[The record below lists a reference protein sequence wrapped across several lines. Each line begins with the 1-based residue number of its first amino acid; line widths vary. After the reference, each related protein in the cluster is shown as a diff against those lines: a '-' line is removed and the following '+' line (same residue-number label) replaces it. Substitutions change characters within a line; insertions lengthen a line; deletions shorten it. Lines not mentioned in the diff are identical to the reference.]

1 MKKILTLMAAMSAV
15 AGPAMAADYVWNVD
29 ATGNITAEEKGD
41 IAFANNKF
49 TFTVNSDEK
58 VWVKGSNV
66 TVSFG
71 GKKLTGTEVTFDM
84 EGAGLLYTP
93 GATGQVTVT
102 LGANSTI
109 EKIKVVGESS
119 MEIEDLFE
127 AVKAEVQKANQETAV
142 WAPEDE
148 DKASEYE
155 LKTFF
160 TAVRAQINQ
169 QGAINQQVRA
179 LLENYQANNSVD
191 EHAEELK
198 KRLNDAIENIK
209 TYVVLAKEDKKTYD
223 RIIGDDA
230 KALKEQLEKGTS
242 TPKNEEVDNNS
253 EEYIKD
259 WKKSSEESS
268 DLDKPATFD
277 KWKTA
282 WAEEAWNSFYTDIEA
297 IKNEA
302 LAELGK
308 FANVKLPDVGSGS
321 FQTGFTE
328 ADFKAKYAT
337 LQTEAKNVV
346 NRAIFERDYADKIK
360 AAMEDIQAINE
371 VVKAG
376 TPFSVQTPSFSR
388 LTDQVTQ
395 LDRLLA
401 QPTDAHRSLTKEDL
415 YGLDPE
421 GLNFKGSYDDCAN
434 EIAYFKAALVKQA
447 KDALEA
453 RIEPTQKSLNET
465 SYKIS
470 AKYVNEKETQKKFEL
485 EFAKIQKQLDDL
497 KTKVAALADF
507 KDIVNTYN
515 TYNGDFDTIN
525 KDIDSKWQETLSEQ
539 KQEVLSNNHNEAVT
553 LLGKVEK
560 VREDYN
566 TNVLRIKKWVKA
578 TWTDNDTKVK
588 LNANLKE
595 LFSVAGGVDK
605 MKEDIVADTLRY
617 TKLINETPDVE
628 FNANDNQYRL
638 LSGEVG
644 EFTKNLETV
653 EKAIM
658 AQIEGAVFT
667 ANLRAAN
674 YLNDDPK
681 SIADS
686 YVKNAQD
693 ARKYANLW
701 PGNEHELMSDHAVTL
716 FQKEFG
722 KIAHKDANKQ
732 GAGYLDEAQK
742 IIDDGHVTEEAKVDI
757 DKQKLADKVADV
769 EAIFAKVKPAVD
781 SLNLVKKD
789 YKELYGVI
797 YAQKIEWNVVKAKA
811 ATYQA
816 AIDAAAKEYNT
827 EGLDV
832 TARLKELNKLFDGVK
847 DEDGCTE
854 DGAYITLEKDTN
866 PVNASN
872 AELKAYINKKIE
884 DFKAGLNEICHY
896 PEILKNKAVM
906 TTADADIKA
915 VEAELVNAREAIKA
929 YNETVQAGATQLL
942 NGAESALK
950 TAKAAIEKAYD
961 DRKLADNYTEGQNL
975 KQGLTNASQEIKD
988 ALAWAAQTAK
998 DADLD
1003 YNGDGKVDV
1012 KDLLDADAEF
1022 QNSGDGFTFYK
1033 FFDAYLESLSK

>member
-49 TFTVNSDEK
+49 TFTVNSGEK

-71 GKKLTGTEVTFDM
+71 GANLTGVETTFDM
-84 EGAGLLYTP
+84 EGTGMLYTP

-109 EKIKVVGESS
+109 EKIKVVGEYS
-119 MEIEDLFE
+119 MRIEGLFE

-142 WAPEDE
+142 WATEPELE
-148 DKASEYE
+148 P
-155 LKTFF
+155 FF
-160 TAVRAQINQ
+160 TAVRAQINK
-169 QGAINQQVRA
+169 QGAINQEVRA
-179 LLENYQANNSVD
+179 LLEQYQAENSVD
-191 EHAEELK
+191 EHAVALMG
-198 KRLNDAIENIK
+198 RLNAAILNIK
-209 TYVVLAKEDKKTYD
+209 KYVVCAKEDKKTYD
-223 RIIGDDA
+223 RIIGADA
-230 KALKEQLEKGTS
+230 QALKGQLEKGTS
-242 TPKNEEVDNNS
+242 TPKNKEVDNNS
-253 EEYIKD
+253 EVYIKD
-259 WKKSSEESS
+259 WTKGTSPN
-268 DLDKPATFD
+268 KPATSG
-277 KWKTA
+277 KWKTS
-282 WAEEAWNSFYTDIEA
+282 WAEEAWNSFYKDIEA
-297 IKNEA
+297 IKSEA

-308 FANVKLPDVGSGS
+308 FDKAELPAGSGS

-328 ADFKAKYAT
+328 ADFKAKYQT
-337 LQTEAKNVV
+337 LQTEATNVV

-376 TPFSVQTPSFSR
+376 SPFSVETPSFSR
-388 LTDQVTQ
+388 LTDEVTQ
-395 LDRLLA
+395 LNRFLA
-401 QPTDAHRSLTKEDL
+401 QPTDAHRSLTKADL
-415 YGLDPE
+415 NGAD
-421 GLNFKGSYDDCAN
+421 FKGLYDDCAK
-434 EIAYFKAALVKQA
+434 EIADIKASLVKQA

-470 AKYVNEKETQKKFEL
+470 AKYVNEPETQKKYEL

-497 KTKVAALADF
+497 KKNVAAVADF

-515 TYNGDFDTIN
+515 KYNGEFDNIN
-525 KDIDSKWQETLSEQ
+525 KDIDSKWQNTLSAQ
-539 KQEVLSNNHNEAVT
+539 KKEVLDNNHKEAVA
-553 LLGKVEK
+553 LLDNVEK
-560 VREDYN
+560 VRTAYN
-566 TNVLRIKKWVKA
+566 DNVLRIKKWVDA
-578 TWTDNDTKVK
+578 TWTDEDTDVK

-605 MKEDIVADTLRY
+605 MKDDIVADTLRY

-638 LSGEVG
+638 LSGEV
-644 EFTKNLETV
+644 ETFTNNLKAV

-658 AQIEGAVFT
+658 AQINEAVFT

-674 YLNDDPK
+674 YLTGTPMSNAYWYV
-681 SIADS
+681 ADA
-686 YVKNAQD
+686 KEAGHE
-693 ARKYANLW
+693 YANLW
-701 PGNEHELMSDHAVTL
+701 PGTKHEFMSADAVAL
-716 FQKEFG
+716 FQKEFE

-732 GAGYLDEAQK
+732 GAGYLDEAER
-742 IIDDGHVTEEAKVDI
+742 IIAAGHVTDFAKVDI
-757 DKQKLADKVADV
+757 DKQKLADQVADV

-781 SLNLVKKD
+781 ALNEEKDAYKK
-789 YKELYGVI
+789 LYEAI
-797 YAQKIEWNVVKAKA
+797 YVQKIDWNVVKAEA
-811 ATYQA
+811 ATYQN
-816 AIDAAAKEYNT
+816 AINDAAKKYNT
-827 EGLDV
+827 TGFDV

-847 DEDGCTE
+847 NVDGCTE
-854 DGAYITLEKDTN
+854 DGAYTTLEKGTN
-866 PVNASN
+866 PVNAKD
-872 AELKAYINKKIE
+872 AELNASINKKIE
-884 DFKAGLNEICHY
+884 DFKAGLNEIRHY
-896 PEILKNKAVM
+896 PEILKNKAAM

-950 TAKAAIEKAYD
+950 TAKAAIEDASNKLT
-961 DRKLADNYTEGQNL
+961 LADNYTEGQNL

-988 ALAWAAQTAK
+988 ALAWAAQAAK

-1012 KDLLDADAEF
+1012 KDLVDADADF
-1022 QNSGDGFTFYK
+1022 QNTGDGFTFYK
-1033 FFDAYLESLSK
+1033 FLDAYLEYLSK

>member
-29 ATGNITAEEKGD
+29 ATGNITTDVKGD

-49 TFTVNSDEK
+49 TFTVNSGEK

-71 GKKLTGTEVTFDM
+71 GKNLTGEEVTFDM
-84 EGAGLLYTP
+84 EGAGMLYTP

-109 EKIKVVGESS
+109 EKIKVVGEYS
-119 MEIEDLFE
+119 MRIEGLFE

-142 WAPEDE
+142 WATEPELE
-148 DKASEYE
+148 P
-155 LKTFF
+155 FF
-160 TAVRAQINQ
+160 TAVRAQINK
-169 QGAINQQVRA
+169 QGAINQEVRA
-179 LLENYQANNSVD
+179 LLEKYQAANTVD
-191 EHAEELK
+191 ENAAALMS
-198 KRLNDAIENIK
+198 RLNAAILNIK
-209 TYVVLAKEDKKTYD
+209 KYVVCAKEDKKTYD
-223 RIIGDDA
+223 RIIGADA
-230 KALKEQLEKGTS
+230 QALKGQLEKGTS
-242 TPKNEEVDNNS
+242 TPKNKEVDNNS
-253 EEYIKD
+253 EVYIKD
-259 WKKSSEESS
+259 WKKSSESVVNGN
-268 DLDKPATFD
+268 KPATFD
-277 KWKTA
+277 KWKTS
-282 WAEEAWNSFYTDIEA
+282 WAEEAWNSFYKDIEA
-297 IKNEA
+297 IKSEA

-308 FANVKLPDVGSGS
+308 FDKAELPAGSGS
-321 FQTGFTE
+321 FQNGFTE
-328 ADFKAKYAT
+328 ADFKAKYET
-337 LQTEAKNVV
+337 LQAEATNVV

-360 AAMEDIQAINE
+360 AAKEDIQAINE

-376 TPFSVQTPSFSR
+376 TPFSVETPSFSR
-388 LTDQVTQ
+388 LTDEVTQ
-395 LDRLLA
+395 LNRFLA
-401 QPTDAHRSLTKEDL
+401 QPTDAHRSLTKADL
-415 YGLDPE
+415 NGAD
-421 GLNFKGSYDDCAN
+421 FKGLYDDCAQ
-434 EIAYFKAALVKQA
+434 EIAKIKAALVKQA

-470 AKYVNEKETQKKFEL
+470 AKYVNEPETQKKYEL
-485 EFAKIQKQLDDL
+485 EFAKIQKQLDEL
-497 KTKVAALADF
+497 KKKVAGVADF

-515 TYNGDFDTIN
+515 KHNSEFDNIN
-525 KDIDSKWQETLSEQ
+525 KDIDSKWQNTLSAQ
-539 KQEVLSNNHNEAVT
+539 KKEVLDNNHKEAVA
-553 LLGKVEK
+553 LLGNVEK
-560 VREDYN
+560 VRTAYN
-566 TNVLRIKKWVKA
+566 DNVLRIKKWVDA

-658 AQIEGAVFT
+658 AQIKEAVFN
-667 ANLRAAN
+667 ANLRAAD
-674 YLNDDPK
+674 YLTDSPK
-681 SIADS
+681 THAYW
-686 YVKNAQD
+686 YVKNAKD
-693 ARKYANLW
+693 DRYENANLW
-701 PGNEHELMSDHAVTL
+701 PGTKHEFMSAEAVAL
-716 FQKEFG
+716 FQKEFE
-722 KIAHKDANKQ
+722 KIAYKDANKQ
-732 GAGYLDEAQK
+732 GAGYLDEAQS
-742 IIDDGHVTEEAKVDI
+742 IIDAGYVTDPAKVDI
-757 DKQKLADKVADV
+757 DKQKLADQVADV

-781 SLNLVKKD
+781 ALNKEKEAYKK
-789 YKELYGVI
+789 LYDAI
-797 YAQKIEWNVVKAKA
+797 YVQKIDWNVVKAEA
-811 ATYQA
+811 ATYQK

-827 EGLDV
+827 TGFDV

-847 DEDGCTE
+847 NVDGCTE
-854 DGAYITLEKDTN
+854 DGAYTMLEKDTN

-872 AELKAYINKKIE
+872 AELNASINKKIE
-884 DFKAGLNEICHY
+884 DFKAGLYEIRHY
-896 PEILKNKAVM
+896 PEILKNKAAM

-950 TAKAAIEKAYD
+950 TAKAAIEDASNKLT
-961 DRKLADNYTEGQNL
+961 LADNYTEGQNL

-988 ALAWAAQTAK
+988 ALAWAAQAAK

-1003 YNGDGKVDV
+1003 YNGDGKVNV
-1012 KDLLDADAEF
+1012 QDLLDADAEF
-1022 QNSGDGFTFYK
+1022 QNTGDGFTFYK
-1033 FFDAYLESLSK
+1033 FFDAYLEYLSK

>member
-49 TFTVNSDEK
+49 TFTVNSGEK

-71 GKKLTGTEVTFDM
+71 GVNLTGKEVTFDM

-109 EKIKVVGESS
+109 KKIKVVGMSS

-142 WAPEDE
+142 WATE
-148 DKASEYE
+148 SELE
-155 LKTFF
+155 PFF
-160 TAVRAQINQ
+160 TAVRAQINK
-169 QGAINQQVRA
+169 QGAINQEVRA
-179 LLENYQANNSVD
+179 LLENYQAKNSVD
-191 EHAEELK
+191 EHAVELK
-198 KRLNDAIENIK
+198 KRLNDAIDNIK
-209 TYVVLAKEDKKTYD
+209 KYVDLAKEDKKTYD

-230 KALKEQLEKGTS
+230 QELKKQLEIGTS
-242 TPKNEEVDNNS
+242 TPKNYEINNNS
-253 EEYIKD
+253 EAYIKD
-259 WKKSSEESS
+259 WKKSSDKKI
-268 DLDKPATFD
+268 DLGKPATFD

-308 FANVKLPDVGSGS
+308 FAKVELPDVGSGS

-388 LTDQVTQ
+388 LTDEVTQ

-401 QPTDAHRSLTKEDL
+401 QPTDAHRSLTKEV
-415 YGLDPE
+415 
-421 GLNFKGSYDDCAN
+421 LNGPDFKGSYDKCAN
-434 EIAYFKAALVKQA
+434 EIADIKAALVKQA
-447 KDALEA
+447 KDALKA

-470 AKYVNEKETQKKFEL
+470 AKYVNEPNTQKTYEL
-485 EFAKIQKQLDDL
+485 EFAKIQKRLDDL
-497 KTKVAALADF
+497 KTKVDAVADF

-539 KQEVLSNNHNEAVT
+539 KQEVLRNNHNEAVT
-553 LLGKVEK
+553 LLGNVEE
-560 VREDYN
+560 VREAYN
-566 TNVLRIKKWVKA
+566 TNVLRIKKWVDEP
-578 TWTDNDTKVK
+578 WTDNDTKVK

-638 LSGEVG
+638 LKGKDQVV
-644 EFTKNLETV
+644 EFTKNLTKVKED
-653 EKAIM
+653 IM
-658 AQIEGAVFT
+658 AQIKEAVFT
-667 ANLRAAN
+667 ANLRAAK

-681 SIADS
+681 SNADW
-686 YVKNAQD
+686 YVENA
-693 ARKYANLW
+693 REYRNEYANLW
-701 PGNEHELMSDHAVTL
+701 PGTKHEFMSEEAVDL
-716 FQKEFG
+716 FRKEFR
-722 KIAHKDANKQ
+722 KIAYKDNNQ
-732 GAGYLDEAQK
+732 GAGYLDEAKK
-742 IIDDGHVTEEAKVDI
+742 IIDDGHVTEQAKVDI
-757 DKQKLADKVADV
+757 DKQKLADQVDDV
-769 EAIFAKVKPAVD
+769 EAIFAKVKPAVAA
-781 SLNLVKKD
+781 LNEEKDAYKK
-789 YKELYGVI
+789 LYEAI
-797 YAQKIEWNVVKAKA
+797 YVQKIDWNVVKAEA
-811 ATYQA
+811 ATYQN
-816 AIDAAAKEYNT
+816 AINDAAKKYNT
-827 EGLDV
+827 TGFDV
-832 TARLKELNKLFDGVK
+832 TARLKELNKLFDGKK
-847 DEDGCTE
+847 DVDGCTE
-854 DGAYITLEKDTN
+854 DGAYTTLEKGTN
-866 PVNASN
+866 PVNAKD
-872 AELKAYINKKIE
+872 AELNASINKKIE
-884 DFKAGLNEICHY
+884 EFMAGLDEIRYY
-896 PEILKNKAVM
+896 PEILKNKAAM

-988 ALAWAAQTAK
+988 ALAWAAQAAK

-1003 YNGDGKVDV
+1003 YNGDGKVNV
-1012 KDLLDADAEF
+1012 QDLLDADAEF

-1033 FFDAYLESLSK
+1033 FLDAYLEYLSK

>member
-49 TFTVNSDEK
+49 TFTVNSGEK

-71 GKKLTGTEVTFDM
+71 GANLTGVETTFDM
-84 EGAGLLYTP
+84 EGTGMLYTP

-109 EKIKVVGESS
+109 QKIKVVGEYS
-119 MEIEDLFE
+119 MRIEGLFE

-142 WAPEDE
+142 WATE
-148 DKASEYE
+148 AE
-155 LKTFF
+155 LEPFF
-160 TAVRAQINQ
+160 TAVRAQINK
-169 QGAINQQVRA
+169 QGAINQEVRA
-179 LLENYQANNSVD
+179 LLEQYQAENSVD
-191 EHAEELK
+191 EHAAALMG
-198 KRLNDAIENIK
+198 RLNAAILNIK
-209 TYVVLAKEDKKTYD
+209 KYVICAKADKKTYD

-230 KALKEQLEKGTS
+230 QALKNQLEKGTS
-242 TPKNEEVDNNS
+242 TPLNRDVNNDSEV
-253 EEYIKD
+253 YIKD
-259 WKKSSEESS
+259 WKKSSSNNN
-268 DLDKPATFD
+268 KPATFVS
-277 KWKTA
+277 WKTS
-282 WAEEAWNSFYTDIEA
+282 WAEEAWNSFYKDIET
-297 IKNEA
+297 IKSEA

-308 FANVKLPDVGSGS
+308 FDKAELPAGSGS

-337 LQTEAKNVV
+337 LQTEATNVV
-346 NRAIFERDYADKIK
+346 NRAIFERDYAEKIK
-360 AAMEDIQAINE
+360 AAKEDIQAINE

-376 TPFSVQTPSFSR
+376 TPFSVETPSFSR
-388 LTDQVTQ
+388 LTDEVT
-395 LDRLLA
+395 RLNHFLA
-401 QPTDAHRSLTKEDL
+401 QPTDAHRSLTKADL
-415 YGLDPE
+415 NGAY
-421 GLNFKGSYDDCAN
+421 FKGLYDDCAK
-434 EIAYFKAALVKQA
+434 EIADIKAALVKQA

-470 AKYVNEKETQKKFEL
+470 AKYVNEPETQKKYEL

-497 KTKVAALADF
+497 KKNVAGVADF

-515 TYNGDFDTIN
+515 KYNGEFDTIN
-525 KDIDSKWQETLSEQ
+525 KDINSKWQNTLSAQ
-539 KQEVLSNNHNEAVT
+539 KKEVLDNNHEQAVA
-553 LLGKVEK
+553 LLKNVER
-560 VREDYN
+560 VRTAYN
-566 TNVLRIKKWVKA
+566 DNVLRIKKWVDA
-578 TWTDNDTKVK
+578 TWTDEDTDVK

-605 MKEDIVADTLRY
+605 MKDDIVADTLRY

-638 LSGEVG
+638 LKGEA
-644 EFTKNLETV
+644 EKFTTNLQTV
-653 EKAIM
+653 ETAIM
-658 AQIEGAVFT
+658 AQINEAVFN
-667 ANLRAAN
+667 ANLRAAK
-674 YLNDDPK
+674 YLNGSPMTDAYWYV
-681 SIADS
+681 AD
-686 YVKNAQD
+686 AQD
-693 ARKYANLW
+693 ASNEYANLW
-701 PGNEHELMSDHAVTL
+701 PGTKHEFMSKEAVAL
-716 FQKEFG
+716 FQKEFE

-732 GAGYLDEAQK
+732 GAGYLDEAER
-742 IIDDGHVTEEAKVDI
+742 IIAAGHVTDFAKVDI
-757 DKQKLADKVADV
+757 DKQKLADQVADV

-781 SLNLVKKD
+781 ALNKEKVA
-789 YKELYGVI
+789 YKNLYDAI
-797 YAQKIEWNVVKAKA
+797 YVQKIDWNVVKAEA
-811 ATYQA
+811 ATYQK
-816 AIDAAAKEYNT
+816 AIDAAAKKYNT
-827 EGLDV
+827 TGFDV

-847 DEDGCTE
+847 DVDGCTE
-854 DGAYITLEKDTN
+854 DGAYTMLEKGTN

-872 AELKAYINKKIE
+872 AELNASINKKIE
-884 DFKAGLNEICHY
+884 EFKAGLNEIRHY
-896 PEILKNKAVM
+896 PEILKNKAAM

-950 TAKAAIEKAYD
+950 TAKAAIEDASNKLT
-961 DRKLADNYTEGQNL
+961 LADNYTEGQNL

-988 ALAWAAQTAK
+988 ALAWAAQAAK

-1003 YNGDGKVDV
+1003 YNGDGKVNV
-1012 KDLLDADAEF
+1012 QDLVDADADF
-1022 QNSGDGFTFYK
+1022 QKTGDGFTFYK
-1033 FFDAYLESLSK
+1033 FLDAYLEYLSK

>member
-49 TFTVNSDEK
+49 TFTVNSGEK

-71 GKKLTGTEVTFDM
+71 GANLTGVETTFDM
-84 EGAGLLYTP
+84 EGTGMLYTP

-102 LGANSTI
+102 LGASSTI
-109 EKIKVVGESS
+109 EKIKVVGAYS
-119 MEIEDLFE
+119 MRIEGLFE

-142 WAPEDE
+142 WATE
-148 DKASEYE
+148 AE
-155 LKTFF
+155 LEPFF
-160 TAVRAQINQ
+160 TAVRAQINK
-169 QGAINQQVRA
+169 QGAINQEVRA
-179 LLENYQANNSVD
+179 LLEQYQAENSVD
-191 EHAEELK
+191 EHAAALMG
-198 KRLNDAIENIK
+198 RLNAAILNIK
-209 TYVVLAKEDKKTYD
+209 KYVICAKADKKTYD

-230 KALKEQLEKGTS
+230 QTLKNQLEKGTS
-242 TPKNEEVDNNS
+242 TPLNREINNDSEV
-253 EEYIKD
+253 YIKD
-259 WKKSSEESS
+259 WKKSSSNNN
-268 DLDKPATFD
+268 KPATFVS
-277 KWKTA
+277 WKTS
-282 WAEEAWNSFYTDIEA
+282 WAEEAWNSFYKDIET
-297 IKNEA
+297 IKSEA

-308 FANVKLPDVGSGS
+308 FDKAELPAGSGS

-337 LQTEAKNVV
+337 LQTEATNVV

-360 AAMEDIQAINE
+360 AAKEDIQAINE

-376 TPFSVQTPSFSR
+376 TPFSVETPSFSR
-388 LTDQVTQ
+388 LTDEVTQ
-395 LDRLLA
+395 LNRFLA
-401 QPTDAHRSLTKEDL
+401 QPTDAHRSLTKA
-415 YGLDPE
+415 
-421 GLNFKGSYDDCAN
+421 GLNGADFKGLYDDCAK
-434 EIAYFKAALVKQA
+434 EIADIKAALVKQA

-453 RIEPTQKSLNET
+453 RVEPTQKSLNET

-470 AKYVNEKETQKKFEL
+470 AKYVNEPETQKKYEL

-497 KTKVAALADF
+497 KKNVAGVADF

-515 TYNGDFDTIN
+515 KHNGEFDTIN
-525 KDIDSKWQETLSEQ
+525 KDIDSKWQNTLSAQ
-539 KQEVLSNNHNEAVT
+539 KKEVLDNNHKEAVT
-553 LLGKVEK
+553 LLGNVEK
-560 VREDYN
+560 VRKAYN
-566 TNVLRIKKWVKA
+566 DNVLRIKKWVDA
-578 TWTDNDTKVK
+578 TWTNDDTDVK

-605 MKEDIVADTLRY
+605 MKDDIVADTLRY

-638 LSGEVG
+638 LSGEV
-644 EFTKNLETV
+644 ETFTNNLKAV

-658 AQIEGAVFT
+658 AQINEAVFT

-674 YLNDDPK
+674 YLSGTPMSNAYWYV
-681 SIADS
+681 ADA
-686 YVKNAQD
+686 KEAGHE
-693 ARKYANLW
+693 YANLW
-701 PGNEHELMSDHAVTL
+701 PGTKHEFMSADAVAL
-716 FQKEFG
+716 FQKEFE
-722 KIAHKDANKQ
+722 KIAYKDANKQ
-732 GAGYLDEAQK
+732 GAGYLDEAER
-742 IIDDGHVTEEAKVDI
+742 IIAAGHVTDFAKVDI
-757 DKQKLADKVADV
+757 DKQKLADQVADV

-781 SLNLVKKD
+781 ALNKEKVA
-789 YKELYGVI
+789 YKNLYDAI
-797 YAQKIEWNVVKAKA
+797 YVQKIDWNVVKAEA
-811 ATYQA
+811 ATYQK

-827 EGLDV
+827 TGFDV

-847 DEDGCTE
+847 DVDGCTE
-854 DGAYITLEKDTN
+854 DGAYTMLEKGTN

-872 AELKAYINKKIE
+872 AELNASINKKIE
-884 DFKAGLNEICHY
+884 DFKAGLNEIRHY
-896 PEILKNKAVM
+896 PEILKNKAAM

-929 YNETVQAGATQLL
+929 YNETVQADATQLL

-950 TAKAAIEKAYD
+950 TAKAAIEDASNNLT
-961 DRKLADNYTEGQNL
+961 LADNYTEGQNL

-988 ALAWAAQTAK
+988 ALAWAAQAAK

-1003 YNGDGKVDV
+1003 YNGDGKVNV
-1012 KDLLDADAEF
+1012 QDLVDADADF
-1022 QNSGDGFTFYK
+1022 QKTGDGFTFYK
-1033 FFDAYLESLSK
+1033 FLDAYLEYLSK

>member
-49 TFTVNSDEK
+49 TFTVNSGEK

-71 GKKLTGTEVTFDM
+71 GANLTGVETTFDM
-84 EGAGLLYTP
+84 EGTGMLYTP
-93 GATGQVTVT
+93 GAKGQVTVT

-109 EKIKVVGESS
+109 EKIKVVGEYS
-119 MEIEDLFE
+119 MRIEGLFE

-142 WAPEDE
+142 WATEPELE
-148 DKASEYE
+148 P
-155 LKTFF
+155 FF
-160 TAVRAQINQ
+160 TAVRAQINK
-169 QGAINQQVRA
+169 QGAINQEVRA
-179 LLENYQANNSVD
+179 LLEQYQAENSVD
-191 EHAEELK
+191 EHAVALMG
-198 KRLNDAIENIK
+198 RLNAAILNIK
-209 TYVVLAKEDKKTYD
+209 KYVVCAKEDKKTYD
-223 RIIGDDA
+223 RIIGADA
-230 KALKEQLEKGTS
+230 QALKGQLEKGTS
-242 TPKNEEVDNNS
+242 TPKNKEVDNNS
-253 EEYIKD
+253 EVYIKD
-259 WKKSSEESS
+259 WTKGTSPN
-268 DLDKPATFD
+268 KPATSG

-282 WAEEAWNSFYTDIEA
+282 WAEEAWNSFYKDIEA
-297 IKNEA
+297 IKSEA

-308 FANVKLPDVGSGS
+308 FDKAELPAGSGS

-337 LQTEAKNVV
+337 LQTEATNVV

-360 AAMEDIQAINE
+360 AAKEDIQAINE

-376 TPFSVQTPSFSR
+376 TPFSVETPSFSR
-388 LTDQVTQ
+388 LTDEVTQ
-395 LDRLLA
+395 LNRFLA
-401 QPTDAHRSLTKEDL
+401 QPTDAHRSLTKADL
-415 YGLDPE
+415 NGAD
-421 GLNFKGSYDDCAN
+421 FKGLYDDCAK
-434 EIAYFKAALVKQA
+434 EIADIKASLVKQA

-470 AKYVNEKETQKKFEL
+470 AKYVNEPETQKKYEL
-485 EFAKIQKQLDDL
+485 EFAKIQKQLDGL
-497 KTKVAALADF
+497 KKNVAAVADF

-515 TYNGDFDTIN
+515 KYNGDFDTIN
-525 KDIDSKWQETLSEQ
+525 KDIDSKWQNTLSAQ
-539 KQEVLSNNHNEAVT
+539 KKEVLDNNHKEAVA
-553 LLGKVEK
+553 LLGNVEK
-560 VREDYN
+560 VRTAYN
-566 TNVLRIKKWVKA
+566 TNVLRIKKWVDA

-605 MKEDIVADTLRY
+605 MKDDIVADTLRY

-638 LSGEVG
+638 LSGEV
-644 EFTKNLETV
+644 ETFTNNLKAVET
-653 EKAIM
+653 AIM
-658 AQIEGAVFT
+658 AQIKDAVFT

-674 YLNDDPK
+674 YLSGSPMSNAYWYV
-681 SIADS
+681 AD
-686 YVKNAQD
+686 AQE
-693 ARKYANLW
+693 ARNEYANLW
-701 PGNEHELMSDHAVTL
+701 PGTKHEFMSAKAVLL
-716 FQKEFG
+716 FQKEFE

-742 IIDDGHVTEEAKVDI
+742 IIDAGHVTEKDKVDI
-757 DKQKLADKVADV
+757 DKQKLADQVADV

-781 SLNLVKKD
+781 ALNKEKEAYKK
-789 YKELYGVI
+789 LYDAI
-797 YAQKIEWNVVKAKA
+797 YVQKIDWNVVKAEA
-811 ATYQA
+811 ATYQK

-827 EGLDV
+827 TGFDV

-847 DEDGCTE
+847 DVDGCTE
-854 DGAYITLEKDTN
+854 DGAYTMLEKDTN

-872 AELKAYINKKIE
+872 AELNASINKKIE
-884 DFKAGLNEICHY
+884 DFKAGLNEIRHY
-896 PEILKNKAVM
+896 PEILKNKAAM
-906 TTADADIKA
+906 TKADADIKA

-950 TAKAAIEKAYD
+950 TAKAAIEDASNKLT
-961 DRKLADNYTEGQNL
+961 LADNYTEGQNL
-975 KQGLTNASQEIKD
+975 KLGLTNASQEIKD
-988 ALAWAAQTAK
+988 ALAWAAQAAK

-1033 FFDAYLESLSK
+1033 FFDAYLEYLSK

>member
-29 ATGNITAEEKGD
+29 ATGNITAEKKGD

-71 GKKLTGTEVTFDM
+71 GKNLTGKEVTFDM

-109 EKIKVVGESS
+109 EKIKVVGVSS
-119 MEIEDLFE
+119 MAIEDLFE
-127 AVKAEVQKANQETAV
+127 DVKAEVQKANQETAV
-142 WAPEDE
+142 WATESD
-148 DKASEYE
+148 

-169 QGAINQQVRA
+169 QGAINQEVRA

-198 KRLNDAIENIK
+198 KRLYDAIENIK
-209 TYVVLAKEDKKTYD
+209 TYVVLAKEDKNTYD

-230 KALKEQLEKGTS
+230 QALKEQLEIGTS
-242 TPKNEEVDNNS
+242 TPKNYEVNNSS

-259 WKKSSEESS
+259 WKKSDKKIDSN
-268 DLDKPATFD
+268 KPATFD

-308 FANVKLPDVGSGS
+308 FAKVELPEVGSGS

-376 TPFSVQTPSFSR
+376 SPFSVQTPRFSR

-401 QPTDAHRSLTKEDL
+401 QPTDAHRSLTKEV
-415 YGLDPE
+415 
-421 GLNFKGSYDDCAN
+421 LNGPDFKGLYKKCAK
-434 EIAYFKAALVKQA
+434 EIADFKAALVKQA

-470 AKYVNEKETQKKFEL
+470 AKYVNEKETQEKFEL
-485 EFAKIQKQLDDL
+485 EFAKIQKRLDDL

-539 KQEVLSNNHNEAVT
+539 KQEVLRNNHNEAVT

-638 LSGEVG
+638 LQGKDQVVK
-644 EFTKNLETV
+644 FTENLTKVKED
-653 EKAIM
+653 IM
-658 AQIEGAVFT
+658 AQIKNAVFT

-686 YVKNAQD
+686 YVTDAQKD
-693 ARKYANLW
+693 HDKDENLW
-701 PGNEHELMSDHAVTL
+701 PGTKHELMSEKAVGL

-789 YKELYGVI
+789 YKELYGAI
-797 YAQKIEWNVVKAKA
+797 YAQKIEWNVVKAETAK
-811 ATYQA
+811 YQK
-816 AIDAAAKEYNT
+816 AIDDAAKTYGT
-827 EGLDV
+827 TGFDV
-832 TARLKELNKLFDGVK
+832 TARLKELNMLFDGVK

-854 DGAYITLEKDTN
+854 DGASITLEKDTN

>member
-49 TFTVNSDEK
+49 TFTVNSGEK

-71 GKKLTGTEVTFDM
+71 GANLTGVETTFDM
-84 EGAGLLYTP
+84 EGTGMLYTP

-109 EKIKVVGESS
+109 QKIKVVGEYS
-119 MEIEDLFE
+119 MRIEGLFE

-142 WAPEDE
+142 WATE
-148 DKASEYE
+148 AE
-155 LKTFF
+155 LEPFF
-160 TAVRAQINQ
+160 TAVRAQINK
-169 QGAINQQVRA
+169 QGAINQEVRA
-179 LLENYQANNSVD
+179 LLEQYQAENSVD
-191 EHAEELK
+191 EHAAALMG
-198 KRLNDAIENIK
+198 RLNAAILNIK
-209 TYVVLAKEDKKTYD
+209 KYVICAKADKKTYD

-230 KALKEQLEKGTS
+230 QALKNQLEKGTS
-242 TPKNEEVDNNS
+242 TPLNRDVNNDSEV
-253 EEYIKD
+253 YIKD
-259 WKKSSEESS
+259 WKKSSSNNN
-268 DLDKPATFD
+268 KPATFVS
-277 KWKTA
+277 WKTS
-282 WAEEAWNSFYTDIEA
+282 WAEEAWNSFYKDIET
-297 IKNEA
+297 IKSEA

-308 FANVKLPDVGSGS
+308 FDKAELPAGSGS
-321 FQTGFTE
+321 FQAGFTE

-337 LQTEAKNVV
+337 LQTEATNVV
-346 NRAIFERDYADKIK
+346 NRAIFERDYAEKIK
-360 AAMEDIQAINE
+360 AAKEDIQAINE

-376 TPFSVQTPSFSR
+376 TPFSVETPSFSR
-388 LTDQVTQ
+388 LTDEVTQ
-395 LDRLLA
+395 LNRFLA
-401 QPTDAHRSLTKEDL
+401 QPTDAHRSLTKADL
-415 YGLDPE
+415 NGAY
-421 GLNFKGSYDDCAN
+421 FKGLYDDCAK
-434 EIAYFKAALVKQA
+434 EIADIKAALVKQA

-470 AKYVNEKETQKKFEL
+470 AKYVNEPETQKKYEL

-497 KTKVAALADF
+497 KKNVAGVADF

-515 TYNGDFDTIN
+515 KYNGEFDTIN
-525 KDIDSKWQETLSEQ
+525 KDINSKWQNTLSAQ
-539 KQEVLSNNHNEAVT
+539 KKEVLDNNHEQAVA
-553 LLGKVEK
+553 LLKNVER
-560 VREDYN
+560 VRTAYN
-566 TNVLRIKKWVKA
+566 DNVLRIKKWVDA
-578 TWTDNDTKVK
+578 TWTDEDTDVK

-605 MKEDIVADTLRY
+605 MKDDIVADTLRY

-638 LSGEVG
+638 LKGEA
-644 EFTKNLETV
+644 EKFTTNLQTV
-653 EKAIM
+653 ETAIM
-658 AQIEGAVFT
+658 AQINEAVFN
-667 ANLRAAN
+667 ANLRAAK
-674 YLNDDPK
+674 YLNGSPMTDAYWYV
-681 SIADS
+681 AD
-686 YVKNAQD
+686 AQD
-693 ARKYANLW
+693 ASNEYANLW
-701 PGNEHELMSDHAVTL
+701 PGTKHEFMSKEAVAL
-716 FQKEFG
+716 FQKEFE

-732 GAGYLDEAQK
+732 GAGYLDEAER
-742 IIDDGHVTEEAKVDI
+742 IIAAGHVTDFAKVDI
-757 DKQKLADKVADV
+757 DKQKLADQVADV

-781 SLNLVKKD
+781 ALNKEKVA
-789 YKELYGVI
+789 YKNLYDAI
-797 YAQKIEWNVVKAKA
+797 YVQKIDWNVVKAEA
-811 ATYQA
+811 ATYQK
-816 AIDAAAKEYNT
+816 AIDAAAKKYNT
-827 EGLDV
+827 TGFDV

-847 DEDGCTE
+847 DVDGSTE
-854 DGAYITLEKDTN
+854 DGAYTMLEKGTN

-872 AELKAYINKKIE
+872 AELNASINKKIE
-884 DFKAGLNEICHY
+884 EFKAGLNEIRHY
-896 PEILKNKAVM
+896 PEILKNKAAM

-950 TAKAAIEKAYD
+950 TAKAAIEDASNKLT
-961 DRKLADNYTEGQNL
+961 LADNYTEGQNL

-988 ALAWAAQTAK
+988 ALAWAAQAAK

-1012 KDLLDADAEF
+1012 KDLVDADADF
-1022 QNSGDGFTFYK
+1022 QNTGDGFTFYK
-1033 FFDAYLESLSK
+1033 FLDAYLEYLSK

>member
-49 TFTVNSDEK
+49 TFTVNSGEK

-71 GKKLTGTEVTFDM
+71 GVNLTGVETTFDM
-84 EGAGLLYTP
+84 EGTGMLYTP

-109 EKIKVVGESS
+109 EKIKVVGEYS
-119 MEIEDLFE
+119 MRIEGLFE

-142 WAPEDE
+142 WATEPELE
-148 DKASEYE
+148 P
-155 LKTFF
+155 FF
-160 TAVRAQINQ
+160 TAVRAQINK
-169 QGAINQQVRA
+169 QGAINQEVRA
-179 LLENYQANNSVD
+179 LLEQYQAENSVD
-191 EHAEELK
+191 EHAVALMG
-198 KRLNDAIENIK
+198 RLNAAILNIK
-209 TYVVLAKEDKKTYD
+209 KYVVCAKEDKKTYD
-223 RIIGDDA
+223 RIIGADA
-230 KALKEQLEKGTS
+230 QALKDQLEKGTS
-242 TPKNEEVDNNS
+242 TPKNKEVDNNS
-253 EEYIKD
+253 EVYIKD
-259 WKKSSEESS
+259 WTKGTSPN
-268 DLDKPATFD
+268 KPATSG

-282 WAEEAWNSFYTDIEA
+282 WAEEAWNSFYKDIEA
-297 IKNEA
+297 IKSEA

-308 FANVKLPDVGSGS
+308 FDKAELPAGSGS

-337 LQTEAKNVV
+337 LQTEATNVV

-360 AAMEDIQAINE
+360 AAKEDIQAINE

-376 TPFSVQTPSFSR
+376 TPFSVETPSFSR
-388 LTDQVTQ
+388 LTDEVTQ
-395 LDRLLA
+395 LNRFLA
-401 QPTDAHRSLTKEDL
+401 QPTDAHRSLTKADL
-415 YGLDPE
+415 NGAD
-421 GLNFKGSYDDCAN
+421 FKGLYDDCAK
-434 EIAYFKAALVKQA
+434 EIADIKAALVKQA

-453 RIEPTQKSLNET
+453 RVEPTQKSLNET

-470 AKYVNEKETQKKFEL
+470 AKYVNEPETQKKYEL

-497 KTKVAALADF
+497 KKNVAGVADF

-515 TYNGDFDTIN
+515 KYNGEFDTIN
-525 KDIDSKWQETLSEQ
+525 KDIDSKWQNTLSAQ
-539 KQEVLSNNHNEAVT
+539 KKEVLDNNHKEAVA
-553 LLGKVEK
+553 LLGNVEK
-560 VREDYN
+560 VRKAYN
-566 TNVLRIKKWVKA
+566 DNVLRIKKWVDA
-578 TWTDNDTKVK
+578 TWTDEEDTDVK

-605 MKEDIVADTLRY
+605 MKDDIVADTLRY

-638 LSGEVG
+638 LSGEVDKV
-644 EFTKNLETV
+644 TQNLKTV
-653 EKAIM
+653 ETDIM
-658 AQIEGAVFT
+658 AQINEAVFT

-674 YLNDDPK
+674 YLNGSPK
-681 SIADS
+681 SNAEW
-686 YVKNAQD
+686 YVSHAQE
-693 ARKYANLW
+693 AGYESANLW
-701 PGNEHELMSDHAVTL
+701 PGTKHEFMSAEAVAL
-716 FQKEFG
+716 FQKEFK

-732 GAGYLDEAQK
+732 GAGYLDEAQS
-742 IIDDGHVTEEAKVDI
+742 IIAAGHVTDFAKVDI
-757 DKQKLADKVADV
+757 DKQKLADQVADV

-781 SLNLVKKD
+781 ALNKEKEA
-789 YKELYGVI
+789 YKVLYDAI
-797 YAQKIEWNVVKAKA
+797 YVQKIDWNVVKAEA
-811 ATYQA
+811 ATYQK

-827 EGLDV
+827 TGLDV
-832 TARLKELNKLFDGVK
+832 TARLKELNKLFDGTKGV
-847 DEDGCTE
+847 DGCTE
-854 DGAYITLEKDTN
+854 DGAYTTLEKGTN

-872 AELKAYINKKIE
+872 AELKASINKKIE
-884 DFKAGLNEICHY
+884 DFKAGLNEIRHY
-896 PEILKNKAVM
+896 PEILKNKAAM

-950 TAKAAIEKAYD
+950 TAKAAIEDASNKLT
-961 DRKLADNYTEGQNL
+961 LADNYTEGQNL

-988 ALAWAAQTAK
+988 ALAWAAQAAK

-1003 YNGDGKVDV
+1003 YNGDGKVNV
-1012 KDLLDADAEF
+1012 QDLVDADADF
-1022 QNSGDGFTFYK
+1022 QKTGDGFTFYK
-1033 FFDAYLESLSK
+1033 FLDAYLEYLSK

>member
-49 TFTVNSDEK
+49 TFTVNSGEK

-71 GKKLTGTEVTFDM
+71 GANLTGVETTFDM
-84 EGAGLLYTP
+84 EGTGMLYTP

-109 EKIKVVGESS
+109 EKIKVVGEYS
-119 MEIEDLFE
+119 MRIEGLFE

-142 WAPEDE
+142 WATEPELE
-148 DKASEYE
+148 P
-155 LKTFF
+155 FF
-160 TAVRAQINQ
+160 TAVRAQINK
-169 QGAINQQVRA
+169 QGAINQEVRA
-179 LLENYQANNSVD
+179 LLEQYQAENSVD
-191 EHAEELK
+191 EHAVALMG
-198 KRLNDAIENIK
+198 RLNAAILNIK
-209 TYVVLAKEDKKTYD
+209 KYVVCAKEDKKTYD
-223 RIIGDDA
+223 RIIGADA
-230 KALKEQLEKGTS
+230 QALKGQLEKGTS
-242 TPKNEEVDNNS
+242 TPKNKEVDNNS
-253 EEYIKD
+253 EVYIKD
-259 WKKSSEESS
+259 WTKGTSPN
-268 DLDKPATFD
+268 KPATSG
-277 KWKTA
+277 KWKTS
-282 WAEEAWNSFYTDIEA
+282 WAEEAWNSFYKDIEA
-297 IKNEA
+297 IKSEA

-308 FANVKLPDVGSGS
+308 FDKAELPAGSGS

-337 LQTEAKNVV
+337 LQTEATNVV

-360 AAMEDIQAINE
+360 AAKEDIQAINE

-376 TPFSVQTPSFSR
+376 TPFSVETPSFSR
-388 LTDQVTQ
+388 LTDEVTQ
-395 LDRLLA
+395 LNRFLA
-401 QPTDAHRSLTKEDL
+401 QPTDAHRSLTKADL
-415 YGLDPE
+415 NGAD
-421 GLNFKGSYDDCAN
+421 FKGLYDDCAK
-434 EIAYFKAALVKQA
+434 EIADIKAALVKQA

-470 AKYVNEKETQKKFEL
+470 AKYVNEKETQKKYEL

-497 KTKVAALADF
+497 KKNVAAVADF

-515 TYNGDFDTIN
+515 KYNGEFDNIN
-525 KDIDSKWQETLSEQ
+525 KDIDSKWQNTLSAQ
-539 KQEVLSNNHNEAVT
+539 KKEVLDNNHKEAVA
-553 LLGKVEK
+553 LLDNVEK
-560 VREDYN
+560 VRTAYN
-566 TNVLRIKKWVKA
+566 DNVLRIKKWVDA
-578 TWTDNDTKVK
+578 TWTDEDTDVK

-605 MKEDIVADTLRY
+605 MKDDIVADTLRY

-638 LSGEVG
+638 LSGEVKT
-644 EFTKNLETV
+644 FTNNLKAV

-658 AQIEGAVFT
+658 AQINEAVFT

-674 YLNDDPK
+674 YLTGTPMSK
-681 SIADS
+681 AYWYVADAKEAGHES
-686 YVKNAQD
+686 
-693 ARKYANLW
+693 ANLW
-701 PGNEHELMSDHAVTL
+701 PGTKHEFMSADAVAL
-716 FQKEFG
+716 FQKEFE
-722 KIAHKDANKQ
+722 KIAYKDANKQ
-732 GAGYLDEAQK
+732 GAGYLDEAER
-742 IIDDGHVTEEAKVDI
+742 IIAAGHVTDFAKVDI
-757 DKQKLADKVADV
+757 DKQKLADQVADV

-781 SLNLVKKD
+781 ALNKEKVA
-789 YKELYGVI
+789 YKNLYDAI
-797 YAQKIEWNVVKAKA
+797 YVQKIVWNVVKAEA
-811 ATYQA
+811 ATYQK

-827 EGLDV
+827 TGFDV

-847 DEDGCTE
+847 DVDGCTE
-854 DGAYITLEKDTN
+854 DGAYTMLEKGTN

-872 AELKAYINKKIE
+872 AELNASINKKIE
-884 DFKAGLNEICHY
+884 DFKAGLNEIRHY
-896 PEILKNKAVM
+896 PEILKNKAAM

-950 TAKAAIEKAYD
+950 TAKAAIEDASNKLT
-961 DRKLADNYTEGQNL
+961 LADNYTEGQNL

-988 ALAWAAQTAK
+988 ALAWAAQAAK

-1003 YNGDGKVDV
+1003 YNGDGKVNV
-1012 KDLLDADAEF
+1012 QDLLDADAEF

-1033 FFDAYLESLSK
+1033 FFDAYLEYLSK

>member
-29 ATGNITAEEKGD
+29 ATGNITAEEMGD

-49 TFTVNSDEK
+49 TFKVNSGEN

-71 GKKLTGTEVTFDM
+71 GVNLTGKEVTFDM

-102 LGANSTI
+102 LSANSTI

-119 MEIEDLFE
+119 MEIEGLFE

-142 WAPEDE
+142 WATESDLEP
-148 DKASEYE
+148 
-155 LKTFF
+155 FF
-160 TAVRAQINQ
+160 TAVRAQINK
-169 QGAINQQVRA
+169 QGAINQEVRA

-191 EHAEELK
+191 EHAAELK
-198 KRLNDAIENIK
+198 IRLNAAIDNIK
-209 TYVVLAKEDKKTYD
+209 KYVVLAKEDKKTYD

-230 KALKEQLEKGTS
+230 QALKEHLEKGTS
-242 TPKNEEVDNNS
+242 TPKNKEVDNNS

-259 WKKSSEESS
+259 WKKSSENF
-268 DLDKPATFD
+268 LDRNKPATFD

-308 FANVKLPDVGSGS
+308 FAKVELPDVGSGS
-321 FQTGFTE
+321 FQAGFTE

-337 LQTEAKNVV
+337 LKTEATNVV

-376 TPFSVQTPSFSR
+376 SPFSVQTPSFSR
-388 LTDQVTQ
+388 LTDEVTQ
-395 LDRLLA
+395 LDRLLV
-401 QPTDAHRSLTKEDL
+401 QPTDAHRSLTKEV
-415 YGLDPE
+415 
-421 GLNFKGSYDDCAN
+421 LNGPDFKGSYDKCAN
-434 EIAYFKAALVKQA
+434 EIADIKAALVKQA
-447 KDALEA
+447 KDALKA
-453 RIEPTQKSLNET
+453 RIEPTQNSLNET

-470 AKYVNEKETQKKFEL
+470 AKYVNEPNTQKTYEL
-485 EFAKIQKQLDDL
+485 EFAKIQKRLDDL
-497 KTKVAALADF
+497 KTKVDAVADF
-507 KDIVNTYN
+507 KDIVKTYN

-539 KQEVLSNNHNEAVT
+539 KQEVLRNNHNEAVT

-566 TNVLRIKKWVKA
+566 TNVLRIKKWVDA

-617 TKLINETPDVE
+617 TKLINETPDIE

-638 LSGEVG
+638 LQGKDQVV

-658 AQIEGAVFT
+658 KQIKEAVFT

-681 SIADS
+681 SNADW
-686 YVKNAQD
+686 YVENA
-693 ARKYANLW
+693 REYRNEYANLW
-701 PGNEHELMSDHAVTL
+701 PGTKHEFMSEEAVDL
-716 FQKEFG
+716 FRKEFR
-722 KIAHKDANKQ
+722 KIAYKDNNQ

-742 IIDDGHVTEEAKVDI
+742 IIDDGHVTEPAKVDI
-757 DKQKLADKVADV
+757 DKQKLADRVAEV

-781 SLNLVKKD
+781 ALNEEKDAYKK
-789 YKELYGVI
+789 LYEAI
-797 YAQKIEWNVVKAKA
+797 YVQKIDWNVVKAEA
-811 ATYQA
+811 ATYQK

-827 EGLDV
+827 TGFDV

-847 DEDGCTE
+847 DVDGCTE
-854 DGAYITLEKDTN
+854 DGAYTTLEKGTN
-866 PVNASN
+866 PVNAKD
-872 AELKAYINKKIE
+872 AELNASINKKIE
-884 DFKAGLNEICHY
+884 DFKAGLNEIRYY
-896 PEILKNKAVM
+896 PEILKNKAAM

>member
-49 TFTVNSDEK
+49 TFTVNSGEK

-71 GKKLTGTEVTFDM
+71 GANLTGVETTFDM
-84 EGAGLLYTP
+84 EGTGMLYTP
-93 GATGQVTVT
+93 GAKGQVTVT

-109 EKIKVVGESS
+109 EKIKVVGEYS
-119 MEIEDLFE
+119 MRIEGLFE

-142 WAPEDE
+142 WATEPELE
-148 DKASEYE
+148 P
-155 LKTFF
+155 FF
-160 TAVRAQINQ
+160 TAVRAQINK
-169 QGAINQQVRA
+169 QGAINQEVRA
-179 LLENYQANNSVD
+179 LLEQYQAENSVD
-191 EHAEELK
+191 EHAVALMG
-198 KRLNDAIENIK
+198 RLNAAILNIK
-209 TYVVLAKEDKKTYD
+209 KYVVCAKEDKKTYD
-223 RIIGDDA
+223 RIIGADA
-230 KALKEQLEKGTS
+230 QALKGQLEKGTS
-242 TPKNEEVDNNS
+242 TPKNKEVDNNS
-253 EEYIKD
+253 EVYIKD
-259 WKKSSEESS
+259 WTKGTSPN
-268 DLDKPATFD
+268 KPATSG

-282 WAEEAWNSFYTDIEA
+282 WAEEAWNSFYKDIEA
-297 IKNEA
+297 IKSEA

-308 FANVKLPDVGSGS
+308 FDKAELPAGSGS

-337 LQTEAKNVV
+337 LQTEATNVV

-360 AAMEDIQAINE
+360 AAKEDIQAINE

-376 TPFSVQTPSFSR
+376 TPFSVETPSFSR
-388 LTDQVTQ
+388 LTDEVTQ
-395 LDRLLA
+395 LNRFLA
-401 QPTDAHRSLTKEDL
+401 QPTDAHRSLTKADL
-415 YGLDPE
+415 NGAD
-421 GLNFKGSYDDCAN
+421 FKGLYDDCAK
-434 EIAYFKAALVKQA
+434 EIADIKASLVKQA

-470 AKYVNEKETQKKFEL
+470 AKYVNEPETQKKYEL
-485 EFAKIQKQLDDL
+485 EFAKIQKQLDGL
-497 KTKVAALADF
+497 KKNVAAVADF

-515 TYNGDFDTIN
+515 KYNGDFDTIN
-525 KDIDSKWQETLSEQ
+525 KDIDSKWQNTLSAQ
-539 KQEVLSNNHNEAVT
+539 KKEVLDNNHKEAVT
-553 LLGKVEK
+553 LLGNVEK
-560 VREDYN
+560 VREAYN
-566 TNVLRIKKWVKA
+566 TNVLRIKKWVDA

-605 MKEDIVADTLRY
+605 MKDDIVADTLRY

-638 LSGEVG
+638 LSGEV
-644 EFTKNLETV
+644 ETFTNNLKAVET
-653 EKAIM
+653 AIM
-658 AQIEGAVFT
+658 AQIKDAVFT

-674 YLNDDPK
+674 YLSGSPMSNAYWYV
-681 SIADS
+681 AD
-686 YVKNAQD
+686 AQE
-693 ARKYANLW
+693 ARNEYANLW
-701 PGNEHELMSDHAVTL
+701 PGTKHEFMSAEAVLL
-716 FQKEFG
+716 FQKEFE

-742 IIDDGHVTEEAKVDI
+742 IIDAGHVTEKDKVDI
-757 DKQKLADKVADV
+757 DKQKLADQVADV

-781 SLNLVKKD
+781 ALNKEKEAYKK
-789 YKELYGVI
+789 LYDAI
-797 YAQKIEWNVVKAKA
+797 YVQKIDWNVVKAEA
-811 ATYQA
+811 ATYQK

-827 EGLDV
+827 TGFDV

-847 DEDGCTE
+847 DVDGCTE
-854 DGAYITLEKDTN
+854 DGAYTMLEKDTN

-872 AELKAYINKKIE
+872 AELNASINKKIE
-884 DFKAGLNEICHY
+884 DFKAGLNEIRHY
-896 PEILKNKAVM
+896 PEILKNKAAM
-906 TTADADIKA
+906 TKADADIKA

-950 TAKAAIEKAYD
+950 TAKAAID
-961 DRKLADNYTEGQNL
+961 DASNKLTLADNYTEGQNL

-988 ALAWAAQTAK
+988 ALAWAAQAAK

-1033 FFDAYLESLSK
+1033 FFDAYLEYLSK

>member
-49 TFTVNSDEK
+49 TFTVNSGEK

-71 GKKLTGTEVTFDM
+71 GANLTGVETTFDM
-84 EGAGLLYTP
+84 EGTGMLYTP

-109 EKIKVVGESS
+109 QKIKVVGEYS
-119 MEIEDLFE
+119 MRIEGLFE

-142 WAPEDE
+142 WATE
-148 DKASEYE
+148 AE
-155 LKTFF
+155 LEPFF
-160 TAVRAQINQ
+160 TAVRAQINK
-169 QGAINQQVRA
+169 QGAINQEVRA
-179 LLENYQANNSVD
+179 LLEQYQAENSVD
-191 EHAEELK
+191 EHAAALMG
-198 KRLNDAIENIK
+198 RLNAAILNIK
-209 TYVVLAKEDKKTYD
+209 KYVICAKADKKTYD

-230 KALKEQLEKGTS
+230 QALKNQLEKGTS
-242 TPKNEEVDNNS
+242 TPLNRDVNNDSEV
-253 EEYIKD
+253 YIKD
-259 WKKSSEESS
+259 WKKSSSNNN
-268 DLDKPATFD
+268 KPATFVS
-277 KWKTA
+277 WKTS
-282 WAEEAWNSFYTDIEA
+282 WAEEAWNSFYKDIET
-297 IKNEA
+297 IKSEA

-308 FANVKLPDVGSGS
+308 FDKAELPAGSGS

-337 LQTEAKNVV
+337 LQTEATNVV
-346 NRAIFERDYADKIK
+346 NRAIFERDYAEKIK
-360 AAMEDIQAINE
+360 AAKEDIQAINE

-376 TPFSVQTPSFSR
+376 TPFSVETPSFSR
-388 LTDQVTQ
+388 LTDEVTQ
-395 LDRLLA
+395 LNRFLA
-401 QPTDAHRSLTKEDL
+401 QPTDAHRSLTKADL
-415 YGLDPE
+415 NGAY
-421 GLNFKGSYDDCAN
+421 FKGLYDDCAK
-434 EIAYFKAALVKQA
+434 EIADIKAALVKQA

-470 AKYVNEKETQKKFEL
+470 AKYVNEHETQKKYEL

-497 KTKVAALADF
+497 KKNVAGVADF

-515 TYNGDFDTIN
+515 KYNGEFDTIN
-525 KDIDSKWQETLSEQ
+525 KDINSKWQNTLSAQ
-539 KQEVLSNNHNEAVT
+539 KKEVLDNNHKEAVT
-553 LLGKVEK
+553 LLENVEK
-560 VREDYN
+560 VRKAYN
-566 TNVLRIKKWVKA
+566 DNVLRIKKWVDA
-578 TWTDNDTKVK
+578 TWTDEDTDVK

-638 LSGEVG
+638 LSGEV
-644 EFTKNLETV
+644 ETFTNNLKAVET
-653 EKAIM
+653 AIM
-658 AQIEGAVFT
+658 AQIKEAVFT

-674 YLNDDPK
+674 YLNGAPK
-681 SIADS
+681 SDAS
-686 YVKNAQD
+686 WYVTNA
-693 ARKYANLW
+693 KYDYDEYTNLW
-701 PGNEHELMSDHAVTL
+701 PGTKHEFMSKEAVLL
-716 FQKEFG
+716 FQKEFE

-742 IIDDGHVTEEAKVDI
+742 IIDAGHVTEEAKVDI
-757 DKQKLADKVADV
+757 DKQKLADQVAEV
-769 EAIFAKVKPAVD
+769 VAIFAKVKPAVD
-781 SLNLVKKD
+781 ALNEEKDAYKK
-789 YKELYGVI
+789 LYEAI
-797 YAQKIEWNVVKAKA
+797 YVQKIDWNVVKAEA
-811 ATYQA
+811 ATYQE
-816 AIDAAAKEYNT
+816 AINDAAKKYNT
-827 EGLDV
+827 TGFDV
-832 TARLKELNKLFDGVK
+832 TARLKELNKLFDGKKNV
-847 DEDGCTE
+847 DGCTE
-854 DGAYITLEKDTN
+854 DGAYTTLEKGTN
-866 PVNASN
+866 PVNAKD
-872 AELKAYINKKIE
+872 AELNASINKKIE
-884 DFKAGLNEICHY
+884 DFKAGLNEIRKY
-896 PEILKNKAVM
+896 PEILKNKAAM

-950 TAKAAIEKAYD
+950 TAKAAIEDASNKLE
-961 DRKLADNYTEGQNL
+961 LADNYTEGQNL

-988 ALAWAAQTAK
+988 ALAWAAQAAK

-1003 YNGDGKVDV
+1003 YNGDGKVNV
-1012 KDLLDADAEF
+1012 QDLVDADADF
-1022 QNSGDGFTFYK
+1022 QKTGDGFTFYK
-1033 FFDAYLESLSK
+1033 FLDAYLEYLSK

>member
-29 ATGNITAEEKGD
+29 ATGNITAVEKGD

-49 TFTVNSDEK
+49 TFTVNSGEK

-71 GKKLTGTEVTFDM
+71 GVNLTGKEVTLDM

-109 EKIKVVGESS
+109 EKIKVVGVSS

-142 WAPEDE
+142 WATESDLEP
-148 DKASEYE
+148 
-155 LKTFF
+155 FF
-160 TAVRAQINQ
+160 TAVRAQINK
-169 QGAINQQVRA
+169 QGAINQEVRA

-191 EHAEELK
+191 EHAVELK
-198 KRLNDAIENIK
+198 ERLNDAIDNIK
-209 TYVVLAKEDKKTYD
+209 KYVYLAKEDKKTYD

-230 KALKEQLEKGTS
+230 TGLKEQLEKGTS
-242 TPKNEEVDNNS
+242 TPKNKEVDNNS

-259 WKKSSEESS
+259 WKKSSENF
-268 DLDKPATFD
+268 LDRNKPATFD

-308 FANVKLPDVGSGS
+308 FAKVELPDVGSGS

-328 ADFKAKYAT
+328 ADFKAKYAK
-337 LQTEAKNVV
+337 LQTEATNVV

-376 TPFSVQTPSFSR
+376 TPFSVQTPGFSR

-401 QPTDAHRSLTKEDL
+401 QPTDAHRSLTKEV
-415 YGLDPE
+415 
-421 GLNFKGSYDDCAN
+421 LNGPDFKGSYDERAK
-434 EIAYFKAALVKQA
+434 EIADIKAALVKQA

-453 RIEPTQKSLNET
+453 RIEPTQESLNET

-470 AKYVNEKETQKKFEL
+470 AKYVNEPDTQKKWEL
-485 EFAKIQKQLDDL
+485 EFAKIQKQLNDL
-497 KTKVAALADF
+497 KKNVAGVADF

-515 TYNGDFDTIN
+515 KYNGEFDTIN

-539 KQEVLSNNHNEAVT
+539 KQEVLRNNHNEAVT

-566 TNVLRIKKWVKA
+566 TNVLRIKKWVDA

-617 TKLINETPDVE
+617 TKLINETPDIE

-638 LSGEVG
+638 LQGKDQVV

-658 AQIEGAVFT
+658 KQIKEAVFT

-681 SIADS
+681 SNAKW
-686 YVKNAQD
+686 YVENA
-693 ARKYANLW
+693 KYDYDEYTNLW
-701 PGNEHELMSDHAVTL
+701 PGTKHELMSENAVRL
-716 FQKEFG
+716 FQKEFE

-732 GAGYLDEAQK
+732 GAGYLDEAQS
-742 IIDDGHVTEEAKVDI
+742 IIDDGHVTDKAKVDI
-757 DKQKLADKVADV
+757 DKQKLADRVAEV

-781 SLNLVKKD
+781 ALNLVKED
-789 YKELYGVI
+789 YKELYGAI
-797 YAQKIEWNVVKAKA
+797 YAQKIEWNVVKAETAK
-811 ATYQA
+811 YQK
-816 AIDAAAKEYNT
+816 AIDDAAKKYGT
-827 EGLDV
+827 TGFDV
-832 TARLKELNKLFDGVK
+832 TARLKELNMLFDGVK
-847 DEDGCTE
+847 DVDGCTE
-854 DGAYITLEKDTN
+854 DGASITLEKGTN

-872 AELKAYINKKIE
+872 AELQAYINKKIE
-884 DFKAGLNEICHY
+884 DFKAGLYEIKNY
-896 PEILKNKAVM
+896 PDILKNNAAM

-950 TAKAAIEKAYD
+950 TAKAAIEDASNKLT
-961 DRKLADNYTEGQNL
+961 LADNYTEGQNL

-1033 FFDAYLESLSK
+1033 FFDAYLEYLSK

>member
-49 TFTVNSDEK
+49 TFTVNSGEK

-71 GKKLTGTEVTFDM
+71 GANLTGVETTFDM
-84 EGAGLLYTP
+84 EGTGMLYTP

-102 LGANSTI
+102 LGTNSTI
-109 EKIKVVGESS
+109 EKIKVVGEYS
-119 MEIEDLFE
+119 MRIEGLFE

-142 WAPEDE
+142 WATEPELE
-148 DKASEYE
+148 P
-155 LKTFF
+155 FF
-160 TAVRAQINQ
+160 TAVRAQINK
-169 QGAINQQVRA
+169 QGAINQEVRA
-179 LLENYQANNSVD
+179 LLEQYQAENSVD
-191 EHAEELK
+191 EHAVALMG
-198 KRLNDAIENIK
+198 RLNAAILNIK
-209 TYVVLAKEDKKTYD
+209 KYVVCAKEDKKTYD
-223 RIIGDDA
+223 RIIGADA
-230 KALKEQLEKGTS
+230 QALKGQLEKGTS
-242 TPKNEEVDNNS
+242 TPKNKEVDNNS
-253 EEYIKD
+253 EVYIKD
-259 WKKSSEESS
+259 WTKGTSPN
-268 DLDKPATFD
+268 KPATSG

-282 WAEEAWNSFYTDIEA
+282 WAEEAWNSFYKDIEA
-297 IKNEA
+297 IKSEA

-308 FANVKLPDVGSGS
+308 FDKAELPAGSGS

-337 LQTEAKNVV
+337 LQTEATNVV

-360 AAMEDIQAINE
+360 AAKEDIQAINE

-376 TPFSVQTPSFSR
+376 TPFSVETPSFSR
-388 LTDQVTQ
+388 LTDEVTQ
-395 LDRLLA
+395 LNRFLA
-401 QPTDAHRSLTKEDL
+401 QPTDAHRSLTKAN
-415 YGLDPE
+415 
-421 GLNFKGSYDDCAN
+421 LNGVDFKGLYDNCAK
-434 EIAYFKAALVKQA
+434 EIADIKAALVKQA

-470 AKYVNEKETQKKFEL
+470 AKYVNEPETQKKYEL
-485 EFAKIQKQLDDL
+485 EFAKIQKQLDGL
-497 KTKVAALADF
+497 KKNVAAVADF

-515 TYNGDFDTIN
+515 KYNGDFDTIN
-525 KDIDSKWQETLSEQ
+525 KDIDSKWQNTLSAQ
-539 KQEVLSNNHNEAVT
+539 KKEVLDNNHKEAVT
-553 LLGKVEK
+553 LLGNVEK
-560 VREDYN
+560 VREAYN
-566 TNVLRIKKWVKA
+566 TNVLRIKKWVDA

-605 MKEDIVADTLRY
+605 MKDDIVADTLRY

-638 LSGEVG
+638 LSGEV
-644 EFTKNLETV
+644 ETFTNNLKAVET
-653 EKAIM
+653 AIM
-658 AQIEGAVFT
+658 AQIKDAVFT

-674 YLNDDPK
+674 YLSGSPMSNAYLYV
-681 SIADS
+681 AD
-686 YVKNAQD
+686 AQE
-693 ARKYANLW
+693 AGNEYANLW
-701 PGNEHELMSDHAVTL
+701 PGTKHEFMSAKAVLL
-716 FQKEFG
+716 FQKEFE

-742 IIDDGHVTEEAKVDI
+742 IIDAGHVTEKDKVDI
-757 DKQKLADKVADV
+757 DKQKLADQVADV

-781 SLNLVKKD
+781 ALNKEKEAYKK
-789 YKELYGVI
+789 LYDAI
-797 YAQKIEWNVVKAKA
+797 YVQKIDWNVVKAEA
-811 ATYQA
+811 ATYQT
-816 AIDAAAKEYNT
+816 AIDDAAKEYHT
-827 EGLDV
+827 TGFDV

-847 DEDGCTE
+847 DVDGCTE
-854 DGAYITLEKDTN
+854 DGAYTTLEKGTN

-872 AELKAYINKKIE
+872 AELNASINKKIE
-884 DFKAGLNEICHY
+884 DFKAGLNEIRHY
-896 PEILKNKAVM
+896 PEILKNKAAM

-950 TAKAAIEKAYD
+950 TAKAAIEDASNNL
-961 DRKLADNYTEGQNL
+961 KLADNYTEGQNL

-988 ALAWAAQTAK
+988 ALAWAAQAAK

-1003 YNGDGKVDV
+1003 YNGDGKVNV
-1012 KDLLDADAEF
+1012 QDLVDADADF
-1022 QNSGDGFTFYK
+1022 QKTGDGFTFYK
-1033 FFDAYLESLSK
+1033 FLDAYLEYLSK

>member
-49 TFTVNSDEK
+49 TFTVNSGEK

-71 GKKLTGTEVTFDM
+71 GNNLTGEEVTFDM
-84 EGAGLLYTP
+84 EGTGMLYTP

-109 EKIKVVGESS
+109 EKIKVVGAYS
-119 MEIEDLFE
+119 MRIEGLFE
-127 AVKAEVQKANQETAV
+127 DVKAEVQKANQETAA
-142 WAPEDE
+142 WAAEPELE
-148 DKASEYE
+148 P
-155 LKTFF
+155 FF
-160 TAVRAQINQ
+160 TAVRAKINE
-169 QGAINQQVRA
+169 QGAINQEVRA
-179 LLENYQANNSVD
+179 LLEKYQAANTVD
-191 EHAEELK
+191 ENAASLMS
-198 KRLNDAIENIK
+198 RLNAAIINIK
-209 TYVVLAKEDKKTYD
+209 QYVVFAKENKKTYD

-230 KALKEQLEKGTS
+230 QALKDQLEKGTS
-242 TPKNEEVDNNS
+242 TPLNKDVDNDS
-253 EEYIKD
+253 EVYIKD
-259 WKKSSEESS
+259 WTKGTIPS
-268 DLDKPATFD
+268 KPATSG
-277 KWKTA
+277 KWKTT
-282 WAEEAWNSFYTDIEA
+282 WAEEAWNSFYKDIEA
-297 IKNEA
+297 IKSEA

-308 FANVKLPDVGSGS
+308 FDKVKLPTVASGS

-337 LQTEAKNVV
+337 LQTEATNVV

-360 AAMEDIQAINE
+360 AAKEDIQAINE

-376 TPFSVQTPSFSR
+376 TPFSVETPSFSR
-388 LTDQVTQ
+388 LTDEVTQ
-395 LDRLLA
+395 LNRFLA
-401 QPTDAHRSLTKEDL
+401 QPTDAHRSLTKADL
-415 YGLDPE
+415 YGLNPNS
-421 GLNFKGSYDDCAN
+421 LNFKGSYDDCAK
-434 EIAYFKAALVKQA
+434 EIADIKAALVKQA

-470 AKYVNEKETQKKFEL
+470 AKYVNEPDTQKKYEL

-497 KTKVAALADF
+497 KKKVAGVADF

-515 TYNGDFDTIN
+515 KHNSEFDNIN
-525 KDIDSKWQETLSEQ
+525 KDIDSKWQNTLSAQ
-539 KQEVLSNNHNEAVT
+539 KKEVLDNNHKEAVA
-553 LLGKVEK
+553 LLENVEK
-560 VREDYN
+560 VRKAYN
-566 TNVLRIKKWVKA
+566 DNVLRIKKWVDA
-578 TWTDNDTKVK
+578 TWTDEEDTDVK

-605 MKEDIVADTLRY
+605 MKDDIVADTLRY

-638 LSGEVG
+638 LSGEVDK
-644 EFTKNLETV
+644 FTQNLKTV
-653 EKAIM
+653 ETLIM
-658 AQIEGAVFT
+658 AQINEAVFT

-674 YLNDDPK
+674 YLNGSPK
-681 SIADS
+681 SSAEW
-686 YVKNAQD
+686 YVSHAQE
-693 ARKYANLW
+693 AGYESANLW
-701 PGNEHELMSDHAVTL
+701 PGTKHEFMSAEAVAL
-716 FQKEFG
+716 FQKEFE

-732 GAGYLDEAQK
+732 GAGYLDEAQS
-742 IIDDGHVTEEAKVDI
+742 IIDAGHVTEEAKVDI
-757 DKQKLADKVADV
+757 DKQKLADQVADV

-781 SLNLVKKD
+781 ALNKEKEA
-789 YKELYGVI
+789 YKVLYDAI
-797 YAQKIEWNVVKAKA
+797 YVQKIDWNVVKAEA
-811 ATYQA
+811 ATYQK

-827 EGLDV
+827 TGFDV
-832 TARLKELNKLFDGVK
+832 TARLKELNKLFDGTKGV
-847 DEDGCTE
+847 DGCTE
-854 DGAYITLEKDTN
+854 DGAYTTLEKGTN

-872 AELKAYINKKIE
+872 AELKASINKKIE
-884 DFKAGLNEICHY
+884 DFKAGLNEIRHY
-896 PEILKNKAVM
+896 PEILKNKAAM

-950 TAKAAIEKAYD
+950 TAKAAIEDANNKLT
-961 DRKLADNYTEGQNL
+961 LADNYTEGQNL

-988 ALAWAAQTAK
+988 ALAWAAQAAK

-1003 YNGDGKVDV
+1003 YNGDGKVNV
-1012 KDLLDADAEF
+1012 QDLVDADADF
-1022 QNSGDGFTFYK
+1022 QKTGDGFTFYK
-1033 FFDAYLESLSK
+1033 FLDAYLEYLSK

>member
-49 TFTVNSDEK
+49 TFTVNSGEK

-71 GKKLTGTEVTFDM
+71 GANLTGVETTFDM
-84 EGAGLLYTP
+84 EGTGMLYTP

-102 LGANSTI
+102 LGTNSTI
-109 EKIKVVGESS
+109 EKIKVVGEYS
-119 MEIEDLFE
+119 MRIEGLFE

-142 WAPEDE
+142 WATEPELE
-148 DKASEYE
+148 P
-155 LKTFF
+155 FF
-160 TAVRAQINQ
+160 TAVRAQINK
-169 QGAINQQVRA
+169 QGAINQEVRA
-179 LLENYQANNSVD
+179 LLEQYQAENSVD
-191 EHAEELK
+191 EHAVALMG
-198 KRLNDAIENIK
+198 RLNAAILNIK
-209 TYVVLAKEDKKTYD
+209 KYVVCAKEDKKTYD
-223 RIIGDDA
+223 RIIGADA
-230 KALKEQLEKGTS
+230 QALKGQLEKGTS
-242 TPKNEEVDNNS
+242 TPKNKEVDNNS
-253 EEYIKD
+253 EVYIKD
-259 WKKSSEESS
+259 WTKGTSPN
-268 DLDKPATFD
+268 KPATSG

-282 WAEEAWNSFYTDIEA
+282 WAEEAWNSFYKDIEA
-297 IKNEA
+297 IKSEA

-308 FANVKLPDVGSGS
+308 FDKAELPAGSGS

-337 LQTEAKNVV
+337 LQTEATNVV

-360 AAMEDIQAINE
+360 AAKEDIQAINE

-376 TPFSVQTPSFSR
+376 TPFSVETPSFSR
-388 LTDQVTQ
+388 LTDEVTQ
-395 LDRLLA
+395 LNRFLA
-401 QPTDAHRSLTKEDL
+401 QPTDAHRSLTKADL
-415 YGLDPE
+415 NGVD
-421 GLNFKGSYDDCAN
+421 FKGLYDNCAK
-434 EIAYFKAALVKQA
+434 EIADIKAALVNQA

-470 AKYVNEKETQKKFEL
+470 AKYVNEPETQKKYEL
-485 EFAKIQKQLDDL
+485 EFAKIQKQLDGL
-497 KTKVAALADF
+497 KKNVAAVADF

-515 TYNGDFDTIN
+515 KYNGDFDTIN
-525 KDIDSKWQETLSEQ
+525 KDIDSKWQNTLSAQ
-539 KQEVLSNNHNEAVT
+539 KKEVLDNNHKEAVT
-553 LLGKVEK
+553 LLGNVEK
-560 VREDYN
+560 VREAYN
-566 TNVLRIKKWVKA
+566 TNVLRIKKWVDA

-605 MKEDIVADTLRY
+605 MKDDIVADTLRY

-638 LSGEVG
+638 LSGEV
-644 EFTKNLETV
+644 ETFTNNLKAVET
-653 EKAIM
+653 AIM
-658 AQIEGAVFT
+658 AQIKDAVFT

-674 YLNDDPK
+674 YLSGSPMSNAYWYV
-681 SIADS
+681 AD
-686 YVKNAQD
+686 AQE
-693 ARKYANLW
+693 AGNEYANLW
-701 PGNEHELMSDHAVTL
+701 PGTKHEFMSAKAVLL
-716 FQKEFG
+716 FQKEFE

-742 IIDDGHVTEEAKVDI
+742 IIDAGHVTEKDKVDI
-757 DKQKLADKVADV
+757 DKQKLADQVADV

-781 SLNLVKKD
+781 ALNKEKEAYKK
-789 YKELYGVI
+789 LYDAI
-797 YAQKIEWNVVKAKA
+797 YVQKIDWNVVKAEA
-811 ATYQA
+811 ATYQT
-816 AIDAAAKEYNT
+816 AIDDAAKEYHT
-827 EGLDV
+827 TGFDV

-847 DEDGCTE
+847 DVDGCTE
-854 DGAYITLEKDTN
+854 DGAYTTLEKGTN

-872 AELKAYINKKIE
+872 AELNASINKKIE
-884 DFKAGLNEICHY
+884 DFKAGLNEIRHY
-896 PEILKNKAVM
+896 PEILKNKAAM

-950 TAKAAIEKAYD
+950 TAKAAIEDASNNL
-961 DRKLADNYTEGQNL
+961 KLADNYTEGQNL

-988 ALAWAAQTAK
+988 ALAWAAQAAK

-1003 YNGDGKVDV
+1003 YNGDGKVNV
-1012 KDLLDADAEF
+1012 QDLVDADADF
-1022 QNSGDGFTFYK
+1022 QKTGDGFTFYK
-1033 FFDAYLESLSK
+1033 FLDAYLEYLSK

>member
-15 AGPAMAADYVWNVD
+15 AGPAMADDYVWNVD
-29 ATGNITAEEKGD
+29 ATGNITAEVKGD

-49 TFTVNSDEK
+49 TFTVNSGEK

-71 GKKLTGTEVTFDM
+71 GVNLTGKEVTFDM
-84 EGAGLLYTP
+84 EGAGVLYTA

-109 EKIKVVGESS
+109 KKIKVVGMSS

-142 WAPEDE
+142 WATESDLEP
-148 DKASEYE
+148 
-155 LKTFF
+155 FF
-160 TAVRAQINQ
+160 TAVRAQINK
-169 QGAINQQVRA
+169 QGAINQEVRA
-179 LLENYQANNSVD
+179 LLEKYQANNSVN
-191 EHAEELK
+191 EHAAELK
-198 KRLNDAIENIK
+198 IRLNAAIHKIK
-209 TYVVLAKEDKKTYD
+209 KYVVLAKEDKETYD

-230 KALKEQLEKGTS
+230 KGLKELLEKGTS
-242 TPKNEEVDNNS
+242 TPKNSEVDNNS

-259 WKKSSEESS
+259 WKKSSE
-268 DLDKPATFD
+268 DPNDKDKPATFV

-282 WAEEAWNSFYTDIEA
+282 WAEEAWNSFYTDKELLSIEA

-308 FANVKLPDVGSGS
+308 FANVKLPDVASGS

-328 ADFKAKYAT
+328 ADFKAKYAK

-376 TPFSVQTPSFSR
+376 SPFSVQTPSFSR
-388 LTDQVTQ
+388 LTDEVTQ

-415 YGLDPE
+415 NGAYV
-421 GLNFKGSYDDCAN
+421 KVSYDERAN
-434 EIAYFKAALVKQA
+434 EIADIKAALVKQA
-447 KDALEA
+447 KDALKA

-470 AKYVNEKETQKKFEL
+470 AKYVNEKETQEKFEL
-485 EFAKIQKQLDDL
+485 EFAKIQKRLDDL

-507 KDIVNTYN
+507 
-515 TYNGDFDTIN
+515 

-539 KQEVLSNNHNEAVT
+539 KQEVLRNNHNEAVT
-553 LLGKVEK
+553 LLSNVEK

-566 TNVLRIKKWVKA
+566 TNVLRIKKWVDEP
-578 TWTDNDTKVK
+578 WTDNDTKVK

-595 LFSVAGGVDK
+595 LFKVAGGVDK

-638 LSGEVG
+638 LQGKDQVVK
-644 EFTKNLETV
+644 FTENLEIV
-653 EKAIM
+653 KEAIM
-658 AQIEGAVFT
+658 AQIEEAVYN

-674 YLNDDPK
+674 YLSGSPWSSANR
-681 SIADS
+681 
-686 YVKNAQD
+686 YVEV
-693 ARKYANLW
+693 AREFDNKYANLW
-701 PGNEHELMSDHAVTL
+701 PGTKHELMSEEAVDL
-716 FQKEFG
+716 FRKEFR
-722 KIAHKDANKQ
+722 KIAYKDNNQ
-732 GAGYLDEAQK
+732 GAGYLDEAKK
-742 IIDDGHVTEEAKVDI
+742 IIDDGHVTDKANVDI
-757 DKQKLADKVADV
+757 DKQKLADQVADV

-781 SLNLVKKD
+781 ALNEEKDAYKK
-789 YKELYGVI
+789 LYEAI
-797 YAQKIEWNVVKAKA
+797 YVQKIDWNVVKAEA
-811 ATYQA
+811 ATYQK

-827 EGLDV
+827 TGFDV
-832 TARLKELNKLFDGVK
+832 TARLKELNMLFDGVK

-854 DGAYITLEKDTN
+854 DGASTTLEKDTD

-988 ALAWAAQTAK
+988 ALAWAAQAAK
-998 DADLD
+998 EADLD
-1003 YNGDGKVDV
+1003 YNGDGKVNV
-1012 KDLLDADAEF
+1012 QDLLDADAEF

-1033 FFDAYLESLSK
+1033 FLDAYLEYLSK

>member
-49 TFTVNSDEK
+49 TFTVNSGEK

-71 GKKLTGTEVTFDM
+71 GANLTGVETTFDM
-84 EGAGLLYTP
+84 EGTGMLYTP

-109 EKIKVVGESS
+109 QKIKVVGEYS
-119 MEIEDLFE
+119 MRIEGLFE

-142 WAPEDE
+142 WATE
-148 DKASEYE
+148 AE
-155 LKTFF
+155 LEPFF
-160 TAVRAQINQ
+160 TAVRAQINK
-169 QGAINQQVRA
+169 QGAINQEVRA
-179 LLENYQANNSVD
+179 LLEQYQAENSVD
-191 EHAEELK
+191 EHAAALMG
-198 KRLNDAIENIK
+198 RLNAAILNIK
-209 TYVVLAKEDKKTYD
+209 KYVICAKADKKTYD

-230 KALKEQLEKGTS
+230 QALKNQLEKGTS
-242 TPKNEEVDNNS
+242 TPLNRDVNNDSEV
-253 EEYIKD
+253 YIKD
-259 WKKSSEESS
+259 WKKSSSNNN
-268 DLDKPATFD
+268 KPATFVS
-277 KWKTA
+277 WKTS
-282 WAEEAWNSFYTDIEA
+282 WAEEAWNSFYKDIEA
-297 IKNEA
+297 IKSEA

-308 FANVKLPDVGSGS
+308 FDKAELPAGSGS

-337 LQTEAKNVV
+337 LQTEATNVV

-360 AAMEDIQAINE
+360 AAKEDIQAINE

-376 TPFSVQTPSFSR
+376 TPFSVETPSFSR
-388 LTDQVTQ
+388 LTDEVTQ
-395 LDRLLA
+395 LNRFLA
-401 QPTDAHRSLTKEDL
+401 QPTDAHRSLTKA
-415 YGLDPE
+415 Y
-421 GLNFKGSYDDCAN
+421 LNGADFKGLYDDCAK
-434 EIAYFKAALVKQA
+434 EIADIKASLVKQA

-470 AKYVNEKETQKKFEL
+470 AKYVNEPETQKKYEL
-485 EFAKIQKQLDDL
+485 EFAKIQKQLDGL
-497 KTKVAALADF
+497 KKNVAAVADF

-515 TYNGDFDTIN
+515 KYNGDFDTIN
-525 KDIDSKWQETLSEQ
+525 KDIDSKWQNTLSAQ
-539 KQEVLSNNHNEAVT
+539 KKEVLDNNHKEAVT
-553 LLGKVEK
+553 LLGNVEK
-560 VREDYN
+560 VREAYN
-566 TNVLRIKKWVKA
+566 TNVLRIKKWVDA

-605 MKEDIVADTLRY
+605 MKDDIVADTLRY

-638 LSGEVG
+638 LSGEV
-644 EFTKNLETV
+644 ETFTNNLKAVET
-653 EKAIM
+653 AIM
-658 AQIEGAVFT
+658 AQIKDAVFN

-674 YLNDDPK
+674 YLSGSPMSNAYWYV
-681 SIADS
+681 AD
-686 YVKNAQD
+686 AQE
-693 ARKYANLW
+693 ARNEYANLW
-701 PGNEHELMSDHAVTL
+701 PGTKHEFMSAKAVLL
-716 FQKEFG
+716 FQKEFE

-742 IIDDGHVTEEAKVDI
+742 IIDAGHVTEKDKVDI
-757 DKQKLADKVADV
+757 DKQKLADQVADV

-781 SLNLVKKD
+781 ALNKEKVAYKK
-789 YKELYGVI
+789 LYEAI
-797 YAQKIEWNVVKAKA
+797 YVQKIDWNVVKAEA
-811 ATYQA
+811 ATYQT
-816 AIDAAAKEYNT
+816 AIDDAAKEYHT
-827 EGLDV
+827 TGFDV

-847 DEDGCTE
+847 DVDGCTE
-854 DGAYITLEKDTN
+854 DGAYTTLEKGTN

-872 AELKAYINKKIE
+872 AELNASINKKIE
-884 DFKAGLNEICHY
+884 DFKAGLNEIRHY
-896 PEILKNKAVM
+896 PEILKNKAAM

-950 TAKAAIEKAYD
+950 TAKAAIEDASNKLT
-961 DRKLADNYTEGQNL
+961 LADNYTEGQNL

-988 ALAWAAQTAK
+988 ALAWAAQAAK

-1003 YNGDGKVDV
+1003 YNGDGKVNV
-1012 KDLLDADAEF
+1012 QDLVDADADF
-1022 QNSGDGFTFYK
+1022 QKTGDGFTFYK
-1033 FFDAYLESLSK
+1033 FLDAYLEYLSK

>member
-49 TFTVNSDEK
+49 TFTVNSGEK

-71 GKKLTGTEVTFDM
+71 GANLTGVETTFDM
-84 EGAGLLYTP
+84 EGTGMLYTP
-93 GATGQVTVT
+93 GAKGQVTVT

-109 EKIKVVGESS
+109 EKIKVVGEYS
-119 MEIEDLFE
+119 MRIEGLFE

-142 WAPEDE
+142 WATEPELE
-148 DKASEYE
+148 P
-155 LKTFF
+155 FF
-160 TAVRAQINQ
+160 TAVRAQINK
-169 QGAINQQVRA
+169 QGAINQEVRA
-179 LLENYQANNSVD
+179 LLEQYQAENSVD
-191 EHAEELK
+191 EHAVALMG
-198 KRLNDAIENIK
+198 RLNAAILNIK
-209 TYVVLAKEDKKTYD
+209 KYVVCAKEDKKTYD
-223 RIIGDDA
+223 RIIGADA
-230 KALKEQLEKGTS
+230 QALKGQLEKGTS
-242 TPKNEEVDNNS
+242 TPKNKEVDNNS
-253 EEYIKD
+253 EVYIKD
-259 WKKSSEESS
+259 WTKGTSPN
-268 DLDKPATFD
+268 KPATSG

-282 WAEEAWNSFYTDIEA
+282 WAEEAWNSFYKDIEA
-297 IKNEA
+297 IKSEA

-308 FANVKLPDVGSGS
+308 FDKAELPAGSGS

-337 LQTEAKNVV
+337 LQTEATNVV

-360 AAMEDIQAINE
+360 AAKEDIQAINE

-376 TPFSVQTPSFSR
+376 TPFSVETPSFSR
-388 LTDQVTQ
+388 LTDEVTQ
-395 LDRLLA
+395 LNRFLA
-401 QPTDAHRSLTKEDL
+401 QPTDAHRSLTKADL
-415 YGLDPE
+415 NGAD
-421 GLNFKGSYDDCAN
+421 FKGLYDDCAK
-434 EIAYFKAALVKQA
+434 EIADIKASLVKQA

-470 AKYVNEKETQKKFEL
+470 AKYVNEPETQKKYEL
-485 EFAKIQKQLDDL
+485 EFAKIQKQLDGL
-497 KTKVAALADF
+497 KKNVAAVADF

-515 TYNGDFDTIN
+515 KYNGDFDTIN
-525 KDIDSKWQETLSEQ
+525 KDIDSKWQNTLSAQ
-539 KQEVLSNNHNEAVT
+539 KKEVLDNNHKEAVT
-553 LLGKVEK
+553 LLGNVEK
-560 VREDYN
+560 VREAYN
-566 TNVLRIKKWVKA
+566 TNVLRIKKWVDA

-605 MKEDIVADTLRY
+605 MKDDIVADTLRY

-638 LSGEVG
+638 LSGEV
-644 EFTKNLETV
+644 ETFTNNLKAVET
-653 EKAIM
+653 AIM
-658 AQIEGAVFT
+658 AQIKDAVFT

-674 YLNDDPK
+674 YLSGSPLSNAYWYV
-681 SIADS
+681 AD
-686 YVKNAQD
+686 AQE
-693 ARKYANLW
+693 ARNEYANLW
-701 PGNEHELMSDHAVTL
+701 PGTKHEFMSAKAVLL
-716 FQKEFG
+716 FQKEFE

-742 IIDDGHVTEEAKVDI
+742 IIDAGHVTEKDKVDI
-757 DKQKLADKVADV
+757 DKQKLADQVADV

-781 SLNLVKKD
+781 ALNKEKVAYKK
-789 YKELYGVI
+789 LYEAI
-797 YAQKIEWNVVKAKA
+797 YVQKIDWNVVKAEA
-811 ATYQA
+811 ATYQT
-816 AIDAAAKEYNT
+816 AIDDAAKEYHT
-827 EGLDV
+827 TGFDV

-847 DEDGCTE
+847 DVDGCTE
-854 DGAYITLEKDTN
+854 DGAYTTLEKGTN

-872 AELKAYINKKIE
+872 AELNASINKKIE
-884 DFKAGLNEICHY
+884 DFKAGLNEIRHY
-896 PEILKNKAVM
+896 PEILKNKAAM

-950 TAKAAIEKAYD
+950 TAKAAIEDASNKLT
-961 DRKLADNYTEGQNL
+961 LADNYTEGQNL

-988 ALAWAAQTAK
+988 ALAWAAQAAK

-1033 FFDAYLESLSK
+1033 FFDAYLEYLSK

>member
-49 TFTVNSDEK
+49 TFTVNSGEK

-71 GKKLTGTEVTFDM
+71 GANLTGVETTFDM
-84 EGAGLLYTP
+84 EGTGMLYTP

-109 EKIKVVGESS
+109 EKIKVVGEYS
-119 MEIEDLFE
+119 MRIEGLFE

-142 WAPEDE
+142 WATEPELE
-148 DKASEYE
+148 P
-155 LKTFF
+155 FF
-160 TAVRAQINQ
+160 TAVRAQINK
-169 QGAINQQVRA
+169 QGAINQEVRA
-179 LLENYQANNSVD
+179 LLEQYQAENSVD
-191 EHAEELK
+191 EHAVALMG
-198 KRLNDAIENIK
+198 RLNAAILNIK
-209 TYVVLAKEDKKTYD
+209 KYVVCAKEDKKTYD
-223 RIIGDDA
+223 RIIGADA
-230 KALKEQLEKGTS
+230 QALKDQLEKGTS
-242 TPKNEEVDNNS
+242 TPKNKEVDNNS
-253 EEYIKD
+253 EVYIKD
-259 WKKSSEESS
+259 WTKGTSPN
-268 DLDKPATFD
+268 KPATSG

-282 WAEEAWNSFYTDIEA
+282 WAEEAWNSFYKDIEA
-297 IKNEA
+297 IKSEA

-308 FANVKLPDVGSGS
+308 FDKAELPAGSGS

-337 LQTEAKNVV
+337 LQTEATNVV

-360 AAMEDIQAINE
+360 AAKEDIQAINE

-376 TPFSVQTPSFSR
+376 TPFSVETPSFSR
-388 LTDQVTQ
+388 LTDEVTQ
-395 LDRLLA
+395 LNRFLA
-401 QPTDAHRSLTKEDL
+401 QPTDAHRSLTKEN
-415 YGLDPE
+415 
-421 GLNFKGSYDDCAN
+421 LNGPDFKGLYDDCAK
-434 EIAYFKAALVKQA
+434 EIADIKAALVKQA

-470 AKYVNEKETQKKFEL
+470 AKYVNEPETQKKYEL

-497 KTKVAALADF
+497 KKNVAGVADF

-515 TYNGDFDTIN
+515 KYNGEFDTIN
-525 KDIDSKWQETLSEQ
+525 KDINSKWQNTLSAQ
-539 KQEVLSNNHNEAVT
+539 KKEVLDNNHKQAVA
-553 LLGKVEK
+553 LLENVEK
-560 VREDYN
+560 VRKAYN
-566 TNVLRIKKWVKA
+566 DNVLRIKKWVDA
-578 TWTDNDTKVK
+578 TWTDEEDTDVK

-638 LSGEVG
+638 LKGEA
-644 EFTKNLETV
+644 EKFTTNLQTV
-653 EKAIM
+653 KTAIM
-658 AQIEGAVFT
+658 AQINEAVFT

-674 YLNDDPK
+674 YLNGSPM
-681 SIADS
+681 SNAYWYVAD
-686 YVKNAQD
+686 AQE
-693 ARKYANLW
+693 AGHEYANLW
-701 PGNEHELMSDHAVTL
+701 PGTKHEFMSAEAVAL
-716 FQKEFG
+716 FQKEFE

-732 GAGYLDEAQK
+732 GAGYLDEAER
-742 IIDDGHVTEEAKVDI
+742 IIAAGHVTDFAKVDI
-757 DKQKLADKVADV
+757 DKQKLADQVADV

-781 SLNLVKKD
+781 ALNKEKVA
-789 YKELYGVI
+789 YKNLYAAI
-797 YAQKIEWNVVKAKA
+797 YVQKIDWNVVKAEA
-811 ATYQA
+811 ATYQK

-827 EGLDV
+827 TGFDV

-847 DEDGCTE
+847 DVDGCTE
-854 DGAYITLEKDTN
+854 DGAYTMLEKGTN

-872 AELKAYINKKIE
+872 AELNASIDKKIE
-884 DFKAGLNEICHY
+884 DFKAGLNEIRHY
-896 PEILKNKAVM
+896 PEILKNKAAM

-950 TAKAAIEKAYD
+950 TAKAAIEDASNKLT
-961 DRKLADNYTEGQNL
+961 LADNYTDGQNL

-988 ALAWAAQTAK
+988 ALAWAAQAAK

-1003 YNGDGKVDV
+1003 YNGDGKVNV
-1012 KDLLDADAEF
+1012 QDLVDADADF
-1022 QNSGDGFTFYK
+1022 QKTGDGFTFYK
-1033 FFDAYLESLSK
+1033 FLDAYLEYLSK

>member
-49 TFTVNSDEK
+49 TFTVNSGEK

-71 GKKLTGTEVTFDM
+71 GANLTGVETTFDM
-84 EGAGLLYTP
+84 EGTGMLYTP
-93 GATGQVTVT
+93 GAKGQVTVT

-109 EKIKVVGESS
+109 EKIKVVGEYS
-119 MEIEDLFE
+119 MRIEGLFE

-142 WAPEDE
+142 WATEPELE
-148 DKASEYE
+148 P
-155 LKTFF
+155 FF
-160 TAVRAQINQ
+160 TAVRAQINK
-169 QGAINQQVRA
+169 QGAINQEVRA
-179 LLENYQANNSVD
+179 LLEQYQAENSVD
-191 EHAEELK
+191 EHAVALMG
-198 KRLNDAIENIK
+198 RLNAAILNIK
-209 TYVVLAKEDKKTYD
+209 KYVVCAKEDKKTYD
-223 RIIGDDA
+223 RIIGADA
-230 KALKEQLEKGTS
+230 QALKGQLEKGTS
-242 TPKNEEVDNNS
+242 TPKNKEVDNNS
-253 EEYIKD
+253 EVYIKD
-259 WKKSSEESS
+259 WTKGTSPN
-268 DLDKPATFD
+268 KPATSG

-282 WAEEAWNSFYTDIEA
+282 WAEEAWNSFYKDIEA
-297 IKNEA
+297 IKSEA

-308 FANVKLPDVGSGS
+308 FDKAELPAGSGS

-337 LQTEAKNVV
+337 LQTEATNVV

-360 AAMEDIQAINE
+360 AAKEDIQAINA

-376 TPFSVQTPSFSR
+376 TPFSVETPSFSR
-388 LTDQVTQ
+388 LTDEVTQ
-395 LDRLLA
+395 LNRFLA
-401 QPTDAHRSLTKEDL
+401 QPTDAHRSLTKADL
-415 YGLDPE
+415 NGAD
-421 GLNFKGSYDDCAN
+421 FKGLYDDCAK
-434 EIAYFKAALVKQA
+434 EIADIKASLVKQA

-453 RIEPTQKSLNET
+453 RVEPTQKSLNET

-470 AKYVNEKETQKKFEL
+470 AKYVNEPETQKKYEL

-497 KTKVAALADF
+497 KKNVAGVADF

-515 TYNGDFDTIN
+515 KYNGEFDTIN
-525 KDIDSKWQETLSEQ
+525 KDIDSKWQNTLSAQ
-539 KQEVLSNNHNEAVT
+539 KKEVLDNNHKEAVA
-553 LLGKVEK
+553 LLGNVEK
-560 VREDYN
+560 VRTAYN
-566 TNVLRIKKWVKA
+566 DNVLRIKKWVDA

-605 MKEDIVADTLRY
+605 MKDDIVADTLRY

-658 AQIEGAVFT
+658 AQIKEAVFN
-667 ANLRAAN
+667 ANLRAAD
-674 YLNDDPK
+674 YLTDSPK
-681 SIADS
+681 THAYW
-686 YVKNAQD
+686 YVQNAQD
-693 ARKYANLW
+693 DRYENANLW
-701 PGNEHELMSDHAVTL
+701 PGTKHEFMSVEAVLL
-716 FQKEFG
+716 FQKEFE
-722 KIAHKDANKQ
+722 KIAYKDANKQ
-732 GAGYLDEAQK
+732 GAGYLDEAQS
-742 IIDDGHVTEEAKVDI
+742 IIDAGYVTDPDNVDI
-757 DKQKLADKVADV
+757 DKQKLADLVADV

-781 SLNLVKKD
+781 ALNKEKEAYKK
-789 YKELYGVI
+789 LYDAI
-797 YAQKIEWNVVKAKA
+797 YVQKIDWNVVKAEA
-811 ATYQA
+811 ATYQK
-816 AIDAAAKEYNT
+816 AIDDAAKEYHT
-827 EGLDV
+827 TGFDV

-847 DEDGCTE
+847 DVDGCTE
-854 DGAYITLEKDTN
+854 DGAYTTLEKGTN

-872 AELKAYINKKIE
+872 AELNASINKKIE
-884 DFKAGLNEICHY
+884 DFKAGLNEIRHY
-896 PEILKNKAVM
+896 PEILKNKAAM

-950 TAKAAIEKAYD
+950 TAKAAIEDASNKLT
-961 DRKLADNYTEGQNL
+961 LADNYTEGQNL

-988 ALAWAAQTAK
+988 ALAWAAQAAK

-1033 FFDAYLESLSK
+1033 FFDAYLEYLSK

>member
-49 TFTVNSDEK
+49 TFTVNSGEK

-71 GKKLTGTEVTFDM
+71 GVNLTGKEVTFDM

-119 MEIEDLFE
+119 MQIEDLFE

-142 WAPEDE
+142 WATE
-148 DKASEYE
+148 SELE
-155 LKTFF
+155 PFF
-160 TAVRAQINQ
+160 TAVRAQINK
-169 QGAINQQVRA
+169 QGAINQEMRA

-191 EHAEELK
+191 EHAAELK
-198 KRLNDAIENIK
+198 LRLNAAIDNIK
-209 TYVVLAKEDKKTYD
+209 KYVDLAKEDKKTYD

-230 KALKEQLEKGTS
+230 QKLKKQLEIGTS
-242 TPKNEEVDNNS
+242 TPINYEINNNS
-253 EEYIKD
+253 EAYIKD
-259 WKKSSEESS
+259 WKKSSDKMI
-268 DLDKPATFD
+268 DLGKPATFD

-308 FANVKLPDVGSGS
+308 FAKVELPDVGSGS
-321 FQTGFTE
+321 FQAGFTE

-337 LQTEAKNVV
+337 LQSEAKNVV

-376 TPFSVQTPSFSR
+376 SPFSVQTPSFSR
-388 LTDQVTQ
+388 LTDEVTQ
-395 LDRLLA
+395 LDRLLV
-401 QPTDAHRSLTKEDL
+401 QPTDAHRSLTKEV
-415 YGLDPE
+415 
-421 GLNFKGSYDDCAN
+421 LNGPDFKGSYDKCAN
-434 EIAYFKAALVKQA
+434 EIADIKAALVKQA
-447 KDALEA
+447 KDALKA
-453 RIEPTQKSLNET
+453 RIEPTQNSLNET

-470 AKYVNEKETQKKFEL
+470 AKYVNEPNTQKTYEL
-485 EFAKIQKQLDDL
+485 EFAKIQKRLDDL
-497 KTKVAALADF
+497 KTKVDAVADF

-539 KQEVLSNNHNEAVT
+539 KQEVLRNNHNEAVT
-553 LLGKVEK
+553 LLGNVEE
-560 VREDYN
+560 VREAYN
-566 TNVLRIKKWVKA
+566 TNVLRIKKWVDA

-638 LSGEVG
+638 LQGKDQVVK
-644 EFTKNLETV
+644 FTENLTKVKED
-653 EKAIM
+653 IM
-658 AQIEGAVFT
+658 AQIKEAVFT
-667 ANLRAAN
+667 ANLCAAN

-681 SIADS
+681 SNAKW
-686 YVKNAQD
+686 YVENAQE
-693 ARKYANLW
+693 ARDEYANLW
-701 PGNEHELMSDHAVTL
+701 PGTKHELMSVDAVTL
-716 FQKEFG
+716 FQKEFE
-722 KIAHKDANKQ
+722 KIAHKNADKQ
-732 GAGYLDEAQK
+732 GAGYLDEAKK
-742 IIDDGHVTEEAKVDI
+742 IIDDGHVTDKANVDI
-757 DKQKLADKVADV
+757 DKQKLADKVAEV

-789 YKELYGVI
+789 YKELYGAI
-797 YAQKIEWNVVKAKA
+797 YAQKIEWNVVKAETAK
-811 ATYQA
+811 YQK
-816 AIDAAAKEYNT
+816 AIDDAAKTYGT
-827 EGLDV
+827 TGFDV

-854 DGAYITLEKDTN
+854 DGAYITLEKGTN

-872 AELKAYINKKIE
+872 AELQAYINKKIE

-896 PEILKNKAVM
+896 PEILKNNAAM

-929 YNETVQAGATQLL
+929 YNETVQADATQLL

-950 TAKAAIEKAYD
+950 IAKAAIEDASNKLT
-961 DRKLADNYTEGQNL
+961 LADNYTEGQNL

-988 ALAWAAQTAK
+988 ALAWAAQAAK

-1003 YNGDGKVDV
+1003 YNGDGKVNV
-1012 KDLLDADAEF
+1012 QDLLDADAEF

>member
-49 TFTVNSDEK
+49 TFTVNSGEK

-71 GKKLTGTEVTFDM
+71 GVNLTGKEVTFDM

-109 EKIKVVGESS
+109 EKIKVVGVSS
-119 MEIEDLFE
+119 MQIEDLFE

-142 WAPEDE
+142 WATESDLEP
-148 DKASEYE
+148 
-155 LKTFF
+155 FF
-160 TAVRAQINQ
+160 TAVRAQINK
-169 QGAINQQVRA
+169 QGAINQEVRA

-198 KRLNDAIENIK
+198 KRLNDAIDNIK
-209 TYVVLAKEDKKTYD
+209 KYVDLAKEDKKTYD

-230 KALKEQLEKGTS
+230 KYLKEQLEKGTS
-242 TPKNEEVDNNS
+242 TPKNLEVNNNS

-259 WKKSSEESS
+259 WKKSSEKLS
-268 DLDKPATFD
+268 DLGKPATFD

-282 WAEEAWNSFYTDIEA
+282 WAEEAWNSFYKDIEA

-308 FANVKLPDVGSGS
+308 FDKVKLPDVGSGS

-328 ADFKAKYAT
+328 ADFKAKYAK

-415 YGLDPE
+415 NGAD
-421 GLNFKGSYDDCAN
+421 FKGLYDKCAK
-434 EIAYFKAALVKQA
+434 EIADIKAALVKQA
-447 KDALEA
+447 KDALKA
-453 RIEPTQKSLNET
+453 RIEPTQNSLNEKN
-465 SYKIS
+465 YKIS
-470 AKYVNEKETQKKFEL
+470 AKYENEKETQEKFEL
-485 EFAKIQKQLDDL
+485 EFAMIQKRLDDL
-497 KTKVAALADF
+497 KTKVNAVADF

-515 TYNGDFDTIN
+515 KYNGEFDTIN

-539 KQEVLSNNHNEAVT
+539 KREVLRNNHNEAVT

-566 TNVLRIKKWVKA
+566 TNVLRIKKWVDA

-588 LNANLKE
+588 LNANLNE
-595 LFSVAGGVDK
+595 LFKVAGGVDK

-638 LSGEVG
+638 LQGKDQVVK
-644 EFTKNLETV
+644 FTENLKIVKE
-653 EKAIM
+653 AIM
-658 AQIEGAVFT
+658 AQIENAVYH

-686 YVKNAQD
+686 YVTDAQD
-693 ARKYANLW
+693 AREDKNLW
-701 PGNEHELMSDHAVTL
+701 PGNKYELMTKKAVGL

-757 DKQKLADKVADV
+757 DKQKLADQVADV

-781 SLNLVKKD
+781 SLNLVKED
-789 YKELYGVI
+789 YKKLYGDI
-797 YAQKIEWNVVKAKA
+797 YAQKIEWNVVKAETAK
-811 ATYQA
+811 YQK
-816 AIDAAAKEYNT
+816 AIDDAAKTYGT
-827 EGLDV
+827 TGFDV
-832 TARLKELNKLFDGVK
+832 TARLKELNMLFDGVK

-854 DGAYITLEKDTN
+854 DGASTTLEKDTN

-950 TAKAAIEKAYD
+950 TAKAAIEDASNKLT
-961 DRKLADNYTEGQNL
+961 LADNYTEGQNL

-1033 FFDAYLESLSK
+1033 FFDAYLEYLSK

>member
-49 TFTVNSDEK
+49 TFTVNSGEK

-71 GKKLTGTEVTFDM
+71 GVNLTGKEVTFDM

-109 EKIKVVGESS
+109 KKIKVVGMSS

-142 WAPEDE
+142 WATE
-148 DKASEYE
+148 SELE
-155 LKTFF
+155 PFF
-160 TAVRAQINQ
+160 TAVRAQINK
-169 QGAINQQVRA
+169 QGAINQEVRA
-179 LLENYQANNSVD
+179 LLENYQAKNSVD
-191 EHAEELK
+191 EHAVELK
-198 KRLNDAIENIK
+198 KRLNDAIDNIK
-209 TYVVLAKEDKKTYD
+209 KYVDLAKEDKKTYD

-230 KALKEQLEKGTS
+230 QELKKQLEIGTS
-242 TPKNEEVDNNS
+242 TPKNYEINNNS
-253 EEYIKD
+253 EAYIKD
-259 WKKSSEESS
+259 WKKSSDKKI
-268 DLDKPATFD
+268 DLGKPATFD

-282 WAEEAWNSFYTDIEA
+282 WAEEAWNSFYKDIEA
-297 IKNEA
+297 IKKEA

-308 FANVKLPDVGSGS
+308 FAKVELPDVGSGS

-376 TPFSVQTPSFSR
+376 SPFSVQTPSFSR
-388 LTDQVTQ
+388 LTDEVTQ

-401 QPTDAHRSLTKEDL
+401 QPTDAHRSLTKEV
-415 YGLDPE
+415 
-421 GLNFKGSYDDCAN
+421 LNGPDFKGSYDKCAN
-434 EIAYFKAALVKQA
+434 EIADIKAALVKQA
-447 KDALEA
+447 KDALKA

-470 AKYVNEKETQKKFEL
+470 AKYVNEPNTQKTYEL
-485 EFAKIQKQLDDL
+485 EFAKIQKRLDDL
-497 KTKVAALADF
+497 KTKVDAVADF

-539 KQEVLSNNHNEAVT
+539 KQEVLRNNHNEAVT
-553 LLGKVEK
+553 LLGNVEE
-560 VREDYN
+560 VREAYN
-566 TNVLRIKKWVKA
+566 TNVLRIKKWVDEP
-578 TWTDNDTKVK
+578 WTDNDTKVK

-638 LSGEVG
+638 LKGKDQVV
-644 EFTKNLETV
+644 EFTKNLTKVKED
-653 EKAIM
+653 IM
-658 AQIEGAVFT
+658 AQIKEAVFT
-667 ANLRAAN
+667 ANLRAAK

-681 SIADS
+681 SNADW
-686 YVKNAQD
+686 YVENA
-693 ARKYANLW
+693 REYRNEYANLW
-701 PGNEHELMSDHAVTL
+701 PGTKHEFMSEEAVDL
-716 FQKEFG
+716 FRKEFR

-757 DKQKLADKVADV
+757 DKQKLADQVADV

-781 SLNLVKKD
+781 SLNLVKED
-789 YKELYGVI
+789 YKKLYGDI
-797 YAQKIEWNVVKAKA
+797 YAQKIEWNVVKAETAK
-811 ATYQA
+811 YQK
-816 AIDAAAKEYNT
+816 AIDDAAKTYGT
-827 EGLDV
+827 TGFDV
-832 TARLKELNKLFDGVK
+832 TARLKELNMLFDGVK
-847 DEDGCTE
+847 DEDSCTE
-854 DGAYITLEKDTN
+854 DGASTTLEKDTN

-896 PEILKNKAVM
+896 PEIMKNKAVM

-929 YNETVQAGATQLL
+929 YNETVLAGATQLL
-942 NGAESALK
+942 NAAESALK
-950 TAKAAIEKAYD
+950 TAKAAIEDASNKLT
-961 DRKLADNYTEGQNL
+961 LADNYTEGQNL

-988 ALAWAAQTAK
+988 ALAWAAQAAK

-1003 YNGDGKVDV
+1003 YNGDGKVNV
-1012 KDLLDADAEF
+1012 QDLLDADAEF

>member
-49 TFTVNSDEK
+49 TFTVNSGEK

-71 GKKLTGTEVTFDM
+71 GANLTGVETTFDM
-84 EGAGLLYTP
+84 EGTGMLYTP

-102 LGANSTI
+102 LGTNSTI
-109 EKIKVVGESS
+109 EKIKVVGEYS
-119 MEIEDLFE
+119 MRIEGLFE

-142 WAPEDE
+142 WATEPELE
-148 DKASEYE
+148 P
-155 LKTFF
+155 FF
-160 TAVRAQINQ
+160 TAVRAQINK
-169 QGAINQQVRA
+169 QGAINQEVRA
-179 LLENYQANNSVD
+179 LLEQYQAENSVD
-191 EHAEELK
+191 EHAVALMG
-198 KRLNDAIENIK
+198 RLNAAILNIK
-209 TYVVLAKEDKKTYD
+209 KYVVCAKEDKKTYD
-223 RIIGDDA
+223 RIIGADA
-230 KALKEQLEKGTS
+230 QALKGQLEKGTS
-242 TPKNEEVDNNS
+242 TPKNKEVDNNS
-253 EEYIKD
+253 EVYIKD
-259 WKKSSEESS
+259 WTKGTSPN
-268 DLDKPATFD
+268 KPATSG

-282 WAEEAWNSFYTDIEA
+282 WAEEAWNSFYKDIEA
-297 IKNEA
+297 IKSEA

-308 FANVKLPDVGSGS
+308 FDKAELPAGSGS

-337 LQTEAKNVV
+337 LQTEATNVV

-360 AAMEDIQAINE
+360 AAKEDIQAINE

-376 TPFSVQTPSFSR
+376 TPFSVETPSFSR
-388 LTDQVTQ
+388 LTDEVTQ
-395 LDRLLA
+395 LNRFLA
-401 QPTDAHRSLTKEDL
+401 QPTDAHRSLTKADL
-415 YGLDPE
+415 NGVY
-421 GLNFKGSYDDCAN
+421 FKGLYDNCAK
-434 EIAYFKAALVKQA
+434 EIADIKASLVKQA

-470 AKYVNEKETQKKFEL
+470 AKYVNEPETQKKYEL
-485 EFAKIQKQLDDL
+485 EFAKIQKQLDGL
-497 KTKVAALADF
+497 KKNVAAVADF

-515 TYNGDFDTIN
+515 KYNGDFDTIN
-525 KDIDSKWQETLSEQ
+525 KDIDSKWQNTLSAQ
-539 KQEVLSNNHNEAVT
+539 KKEVLDNNHKEAVT
-553 LLGKVEK
+553 LLGNVEK
-560 VREDYN
+560 VREAYN
-566 TNVLRIKKWVKA
+566 TNVLRIKKWVDA

-605 MKEDIVADTLRY
+605 MKDDIVADTLRY

-638 LSGEVG
+638 LSGEV
-644 EFTKNLETV
+644 ETFTNNLKAVET
-653 EKAIM
+653 AIM
-658 AQIEGAVFT
+658 AQIKDAVFT

-674 YLNDDPK
+674 YLSGSPMSNAYWYV
-681 SIADS
+681 AD
-686 YVKNAQD
+686 AQE
-693 ARKYANLW
+693 AGNEYANLW
-701 PGNEHELMSDHAVTL
+701 PGTKHEFMSAKAVLL
-716 FQKEFG
+716 FQKEFE

-742 IIDDGHVTEEAKVDI
+742 IIDAGHVTEKDKVDI
-757 DKQKLADKVADV
+757 DKQKLADQVADV

-781 SLNLVKKD
+781 ALNKEKEAYKK
-789 YKELYGVI
+789 LYDAI
-797 YAQKIEWNVVKAKA
+797 YVQKIDWNVVKAEA
-811 ATYQA
+811 ATYQT
-816 AIDAAAKEYNT
+816 AIDDAAKEYHT
-827 EGLDV
+827 TGFDV

-847 DEDGCTE
+847 DVDGCTE
-854 DGAYITLEKDTN
+854 DGAYTTLEKGTN

-872 AELKAYINKKIE
+872 AELNASINKKIE
-884 DFKAGLNEICHY
+884 DFKAGLNEIRHY
-896 PEILKNKAVM
+896 PEILKNKAAM

-950 TAKAAIEKAYD
+950 TAKAAIEDASNNL
-961 DRKLADNYTEGQNL
+961 KLADNYTEGQNL

-988 ALAWAAQTAK
+988 ALAWAAQAAK

-1003 YNGDGKVDV
+1003 YNGDGKVNV
-1012 KDLLDADAEF
+1012 QDLVDADADF
-1022 QNSGDGFTFYK
+1022 QKTGDGFTFYK
-1033 FFDAYLESLSK
+1033 FLDAYLEYLSK

>member
-49 TFTVNSDEK
+49 TFTVNSGEK

-71 GKKLTGTEVTFDM
+71 GANLTGVETTFDM
-84 EGAGLLYTP
+84 EGTGMLYTP
-93 GATGQVTVT
+93 GAKGQVTVT

-109 EKIKVVGESS
+109 EKIKVVGEYS
-119 MEIEDLFE
+119 MRIEGLFE

-142 WAPEDE
+142 WATEPELE
-148 DKASEYE
+148 P
-155 LKTFF
+155 FF
-160 TAVRAQINQ
+160 TAVRAQINK
-169 QGAINQQVRA
+169 QGAINQEVRA
-179 LLENYQANNSVD
+179 LLEQYQAENSVD
-191 EHAEELK
+191 EHAVALMG
-198 KRLNDAIENIK
+198 RLNAAILNIK
-209 TYVVLAKEDKKTYD
+209 KYVFCAKEDKKTYD
-223 RIIGDDA
+223 RIIGADA
-230 KALKEQLEKGTS
+230 QALKGQLEKGTS
-242 TPKNEEVDNNS
+242 TPKNKEVDNNS
-253 EEYIKD
+253 EVYIKD
-259 WKKSSEESS
+259 WTKGTSPN
-268 DLDKPATFD
+268 KPATSG

-282 WAEEAWNSFYTDIEA
+282 WAEEAWNSFYKDIEA
-297 IKNEA
+297 IKSEA

-308 FANVKLPDVGSGS
+308 FDKAELPAGSGS

-337 LQTEAKNVV
+337 LQTEATNVV

-360 AAMEDIQAINE
+360 AAKEDIQAINE

-376 TPFSVQTPSFSR
+376 TPFSVETPSFSR
-388 LTDQVTQ
+388 LTDEVTQ
-395 LDRLLA
+395 LNRFLA
-401 QPTDAHRSLTKEDL
+401 QPTDAHRSLTKAN
-415 YGLDPE
+415 
-421 GLNFKGSYDDCAN
+421 LNGADFKGLYDDCAK
-434 EIAYFKAALVKQA
+434 EIADIKASLVKQA

-470 AKYVNEKETQKKFEL
+470 AKYVNEPETQKKYEL
-485 EFAKIQKQLDDL
+485 EFAKIQKQLDGL
-497 KTKVAALADF
+497 KKNVAAVADF

-515 TYNGDFDTIN
+515 KYNGDFDTIN
-525 KDIDSKWQETLSEQ
+525 KDIDSKWQNTLSAQ
-539 KQEVLSNNHNEAVT
+539 KKEVLDNNHKEAVT
-553 LLGKVEK
+553 LLGNVEK
-560 VREDYN
+560 VREAYN
-566 TNVLRIKKWVKA
+566 TNVLRIKKWVDA

-605 MKEDIVADTLRY
+605 MKDDIVADTLRY

-638 LSGEVG
+638 LSGEV
-644 EFTKNLETV
+644 ETFTNNLKAVET
-653 EKAIM
+653 AIM
-658 AQIEGAVFT
+658 AQIKDAVFT

-674 YLNDDPK
+674 YLSGSPMSNAYWYV
-681 SIADS
+681 AD
-686 YVKNAQD
+686 AQE
-693 ARKYANLW
+693 ARNEYANLW
-701 PGNEHELMSDHAVTL
+701 PGTKHEFMSAKAVLL
-716 FQKEFG
+716 FQKEFE

-742 IIDDGHVTEEAKVDI
+742 IIDAGHVTEKDKVDI
-757 DKQKLADKVADV
+757 DKQKLADQVADV

-781 SLNLVKKD
+781 ALNKEKVAYKK
-789 YKELYGVI
+789 LYEAI
-797 YAQKIEWNVVKAKA
+797 YVQKIDWNVVKAEA
-811 ATYQA
+811 ATYQT
-816 AIDAAAKEYNT
+816 AIDDAAKEYHT
-827 EGLDV
+827 TGFDV

-847 DEDGCTE
+847 DVDGCTE
-854 DGAYITLEKDTN
+854 DGAYTTLEKGTN

-872 AELKAYINKKIE
+872 AELNASINKKIE
-884 DFKAGLNEICHY
+884 DFKAGLNEIRHY
-896 PEILKNKAVM
+896 PEILKNKAAM

-950 TAKAAIEKAYD
+950 TAKAAIEDASNKLT
-961 DRKLADNYTEGQNL
+961 LADNYTEGQNL

-988 ALAWAAQTAK
+988 ALAWAAQAAK

-1033 FFDAYLESLSK
+1033 FFDAYLEYLSK